1 MPPEDLTSSSP
12 ASPQDDSSLL
22 TSPVPPPEQ
31 APVFADR
38 IALDQTL
45 QQPSMADR
53 IAVDEEENKRQRLEN
68 ERKRMKEVDLLSKI
82 LPDTKSQT
90 KEMAG
95 IQTQANALIDPKLYT
110 DMTVNWRATAAL
122 MGKPLD
128 ELDATQYGDYKAQIA
143 VKLNKPAPKSE
154 SEYRSMLSEYFVRE
168 KDKDTALNELYGN
181 VVLKAFQDTG
191 MGKNRAMVGLPTE
204 YVKQWE
210 EQHKDLIGGDAG
222 FHAQANRVY
231 NQTLKDIESIRG
243 KGAETFSALMD
254 FTQGKADDER
264 IAQVAEH
271 LSSSTP
277 EERQK
282 VYNYIGLAA
291 EAGHIDR
298 AGIEQF
304 AINMGQSFS
313 RGFDF
318 IPQGTL
324 QGQEDAFREMRDT
337 LATGKVWLRKAEG
350 TPTLNDVYRP
360 SQGAVGSAIN
370 IDLTGREATPEE
382 VATLKA
388 QAEGG
393 LKTFGVI
400 RELRNAAKSSVDP
413 IRPVFE
419 DSAIERGAYGLAGSL
434 GIMVPVAI
442 NPAIGM
448 LAYQA
453 QEYDRIMLENP
464 EIDPTFAKGL
474 SLVEGAGNA
483 ALDRL
488 QLGAINGKL
497 PVFGGLL
504 NGIKNNGIRRVLTT
518 VGVEILEQNLQ
529 EGAQDLIAPLTET
542 MAAALREDMPDKDF
556 GALMKEYAGSRAET
570 FFAVLPLA
578 LIGGGI
584 GTYRDL
590 KNPAMQLADKQLA
603 MAGFG
608 PAQRDYINQASSM
621 EEKATRIEQEWSKR
635 TEQDITAGKEQLA
648 ASIAEARSQ
657 KAGDTVEVNTKADGT
672 NEWIVRDP
680 AGKEVARVASEGEAV
695 TIIAD
700 RGEAEI
706 KSQANVVAD
715 LLDSDWRK
723 DKLPNFEAQF
733 GGEVTPEQLLKD
745 AEAKGDTK
753 LVEAIKASIE
763 AHGNDP
769 TELAKLRVLGESR
782 ITPYAEGQYKAF
794 VKLNEGATAQDA
806 FEEIVHNIFDIDIA
820 EGRITKEQARAW
832 VSQTTAAGVAK
843 YKFGTDAEVRE
854 SMAQI
859 AQDFARNKIDQTN
872 LPSSF
877 VAFLKKLYT
886 EFVEFMRRA
895 KLLDQ
900 AFAEGKID
908 AEFERYLS
916 EKIGLSDATMIER
929 EVNRIEGEQGG
940 GQQLDLFLDSRA
952 TPEAGADVRTVG
964 DTKIVGPTSFAIR
977 AYHGTP
983 HEVDR
988 FSTEKIGTGE
998 GAAAFGYGL
1007 YFAQNQQVARI
1018 YQEQLRPLTEVRNLT
1033 VGGIEI
1039 YKDGNPVDY
1048 SPYQYTRTPKPEDYA
1063 RASLQED
1070 LLINEHE
1077 LRSAFD
1083 SKGIQGAK
1091 EAMEAVIKDRLE
1103 MAREEDPEKAPFY
1116 ETALKRL
1123 QDDHNTHVD
1132 FEKGKSNLYRVEID
1146 AEEDH
1151 LLLWDKSI
1159 NDQPD
1164 AVKEIVRGILKEKG
1178 YLRAND
1184 NGPRVLKSAFDAY
1197 KMAEGAAFRDGDGSG
1212 IYEMIAS
1219 NLIEKSG
1226 SARGSDYAAEKMAS
1240 DLLDKNGIRGI
1251 KYLDAG
1257 SRGTS
1262 KRTHNFVIFDGK
1274 HIQITEK
1281 NGQPVSVEDVP
1292 VDGDTSF
1299 SIRARDEAY
1308 DAAVKSGDE
1317 AEQQR
1322 LVNEAA
1328 KEAGYTPVFRKGS
1341 VTKKGEG
1348 GFHFGSELQA
1358 SSVESKEPT
1367 KRYYIYA
1374 KNPIRLVDY
1383 SDWTDDGLTSQ
1394 GYSLEASTPIVY
1406 LNRHE
1411 GLGDRGAVD
1420 ADGYPL
1426 LPDEQ
1431 DALTDEEFL
1440 QLNTIATDSFI
1451 IRDPSQIKSADPITR
1466 DAEGNVIPLSQRF
1479 NPESNDIRFSIRKNL
1494 QAQSKSLGLAASGT
1508 NADMSEAIRII
1519 STDPKQWTKEDLDRI
1534 APELSIHQDFKE
1546 GAGKDPER
1554 VTSIMRDGLKSGMVD
1569 SVYNW
1574 TKDQFTYAK
1583 GRLEGGDA
1591 YIFLSGKLK
1600 YLSKDNPRLAEGN
1613 IPLMH
1618 IQPKAGEDLLE
1629 AINRTGKLNNLAT
1642 SFSIQSQEQI
1652 DRVNKAV
1659 ADTTQ
1664 FAEGRMALYER
1675 AKERFKAVL
1684 AENKDILDALK
1695 EGGAAPEKIRRQKL
1709 IQGIAE
1715 LEVILRQLPAEV
1727 RGKVGGFSQ
1736 VASIDPVSVMKNG
1749 EVVATSKNEKGAI
1762 VAAWLQEGL
1771 SIGKANQKT
1780 SLPDGY
1786 TIEGKEDD
1794 QMHDRALAD
1803 FFKKRLQIIDKE
1815 LEKYLAKEYLEKIE
1829 TTLQNAKPRKGDSGV
1844 KKSTLGAVV
1853 QEFADKAY
1861 EASLL
1866 DNDATVERLES
1877 LEKQIAKADD
1887 PKKEADLVEAWAIT
1901 NTFGALA
1908 EQSSSRLKAALDYL
1922 KKELAGGRAAR
1933 RAAEQ
1938 ARIDDI
1944 REKQGVISDAL
1955 PGWTDAGLNKVNSP
1969 GWWEE
1974 TKDLARQ
1981 MVWSH
1986 ASYEQILRRILP
1998 PEAQGIV
2005 EEWSDRIRR
2014 ANGKTEAAAL
2024 KNWQN
2029 LIQAI
2034 QSGFGGKGFM
2044 KTADALSELG
2054 EKREGKVSKLEGRQ
2068 VELETIP
2075 IDKAEQLVRGEM
2087 NRGEY
2092 TKADIKQMEDALIA
2106 MPIESRRKHISI
2118 YRVIEEGR
2126 TESIPM
2132 TLDEMIFTTM
2142 AWEQADVRVKMENS
2156 GWTQESYDQMVKE
2169 IASSKVA
2176 TAVRDYLKDFYR
2188 NSTKKINPVYSRM
2201 FGMGLPDN
2209 PDYAPTTYESRKA
2222 SGEMSVDGSAVQ
2234 NTTTPGFAKARVTH
2248 NEAFKITP
2256 ATQIYQQRSS
2266 EQAQWVAFAELHR
2279 EMNAVLNG
2287 KNVRLSMKQENG
2299 KRLSELMSQVLDN
2312 IAKGGGVNTDAAYMK
2327 KWLGAATAGTA
2338 VASMSYNLK
2347 TIFNQFDAV
2356 TRFLYAMP
2364 LKDVMRAISN
2374 PQKVLE
2380 SVPKSWNSET
2390 VQNRVLQGSNPAAR
2404 FALKQAGMT
2413 PGKFLSAW
2421 YGVGATGL
2429 QPMQYGDGGLTTL
2442 SSAIVYSDAH
2452 AKALKAGLSE
2462 KDAEARALDAMDAAI
2477 WRFSQ
2482 PVMFSAKSPVENNSH
2497 AAMKLL
2503 YMFASD
2509 ARLKTGILI
2518 DAVQSIKD
2526 GKGSKADHLRRIG
2539 VVFLGAMLAQT
2550 VSNIYRDIFSDD
2562 DDDEIWTAGGYAKAA
2577 MLAPFQ
2583 GFFLLGTAIDVA
2595 ASSLTGQRAYTNSS
2609 NPLVTAGINAINAA
2623 KHSSDILQTDDME
2636 AFFKELGRI
2645 ARAISLTPVTAVP
2658 AAVLNPVKPIVGAKK
2673 NMDTGD

>member
-1 MPPEDLTSSSP
+1 
-12 ASPQDDSSLL
+12 
-22 TSPVPPPEQ
+22 
-31 APVFADR
+31 
-38 IALDQTL
+38 
-45 QQPSMADR
+45 MADR

-154 SEYRSMLSEYFVRE
+154 SEYRSMLSEYFVKE
-168 KDKDTALNELYGN
+168 KGKDTALNELYGN

-282 VYNYIGLAA
+282 VYSYIGLAA

-324 QGQEDAFREMRDT
+324 QLQEDAFREMRDT
-337 LATGKVWLRKAEG
+337 LATGKVWLRRREG
-350 TPTLNDVYRP
+350 TPTLNDVFRP
-360 SQGAVGSAIN
+360 SQAVVGSAIN
-370 IDLTGREATPEE
+370 IDMTGREATPEE

-388 QAEGG
+388 EAEKD

-464 EIDPTFAKGL
+464 DIDSTFAKGL

-556 GALMKEYAGSRAET
+556 GELMKDYVGSRAET

-578 LIGGGI
+578 LLGGGI

-608 PAQRDYINQASSM
+608 PAQRDYINQASSL
-621 EEKATRIEQEWSKR
+621 EEKATRVEQEWSKR
-635 TEQDITAGKEQLA
+635 TEQDIAAGKEQLA

-672 NEWIVRDP
+672 SEWIVRDP
-680 AGKEVARVASEGEAV
+680 AGKEVARVASEDEAV

-745 AEAKGDTK
+745 AEAKGDKK
-753 LVEAIKASIE
+753 LVESIKASIE

-769 TELAKLRVLGESR
+769 AELSKLRILGESWV
-782 ITPYAEGQYKAF
+782 TPYAEGQYKAF
-794 VKLNEGATAQDA
+794 VKLNEGSTAQDA

-820 EGRITKEQARAW
+820 EGRITKEQAREW
-832 VSQTTAAGVAK
+832 VSQTAAAGVAG

-940 GQQLDLFLDSRA
+940 GQQLDLFQDSRA

-998 GAAAFGYGL
+998 GAQVYGWGL
-1007 YFAQNQQVARI
+1007 YFAQNRNVAQNYKERLTNGTLILDGVSAMENRTKTGNLIWGHASEYFASGYKTKETLLGKLNNARKFEKDGGNKYFPDSDYIQVIDALENTIELSLRDEGNL
-1018 YQEQLRPLTEVRNLT
+1018 YTVELDAEDHELLDWDKPLSEQSEEVRKALES
-1033 VGGIEI
+1033 I
-1039 YKDGNPVDY
+1039 
-1048 SPYQYTRTPKPEDYA
+1048 
-1063 RASLQED
+1063 
-1070 LLINEHE
+1070 
-1077 LRSAFD
+1077 
-1083 SKGIQGAK
+1083 
-1091 EAMEAVIKDRLE
+1091 IKDRTATEIADSYLKE
-1103 MAREEDPEKAPFY
+1103 ATAQGATIYQLVAGSFGEREGKNDIAQASEAMASLGIKGIRYLDQGSRWKNIIPIKQSDGY
-1116 ETALKRL
+1116 HALIQL
-1123 QDDHNTHVD
+1123 QDGT
-1132 FEKGKSNLYRVEID
+1132 
-1146 AEEDH
+1146 
-1151 LLLWDKSI
+1151 
-1159 NDQPD
+1159 
-1164 AVKEIVRGILKEKG
+1164 
-1178 YLRAND
+1178 
-1184 NGPRVLKSAFDAY
+1184 
-1197 KMAEGAAFRDGDGSG
+1197 
-1212 IYEMIAS
+1212 
-1219 NLIEKSG
+1219 EKSVG
-1226 SARGSDYAAEKMAS
+1226 PFQTADEASEAARNNQG
-1240 DLLDKNGIRGI
+1240 
-1251 KYLDAG
+1251 
-1257 SRGTS
+1257 
-1262 KRTHNFVIFDGK
+1262 THNFVIFDGK

-1308 DAAVKSGDE
+1308 DAAVKAGDE

-1322 LVNEAA
+1322 LVDEAA
-1328 KEAGYTPVFRKGS
+1328 KEAGYEVGPVYHGTPTGGFDVFREQPTYFAGEKADADIYQSSTASSIRVTGTPDGTPE
-1341 VTKKGEG
+1341 TKKVFLKADNVFDTRKPKDRKRFEKEFLGKSGEEWGSNGTPIGDRGLPDWTDGRDLVDWIQEEGLSYDALALDEG
-1348 GFHFGSELQA
+1348 GFPQSDGTVRVKGA
-1358 SSVESKEPT
+1358 SVVVWKP
-1367 KRYYIYA
+1367 
-1374 KNPIRLVDY
+1374 
-1383 SDWTDDGLTSQ
+1383 
-1394 GYSLEASTPIVY
+1394 
-1406 LNRHE
+1406 H
-1411 GLGDRGAVD
+1411 
-1420 ADGYPL
+1420 
-1426 LPDEQ
+1426 
-1431 DALTDEEFL
+1431 
-1440 QLNTIATDSFI
+1440 
-1451 IRDPSQIKSADPITR
+1451 QIKSADPITR
-1466 DAEGNVIPLSQRF
+1466 NEAGNVIPLSQRF
-1479 NPESNDIRFSIRKNL
+1479 NSESNDIRFSIREVDE
-1494 QAQSKSLGLAASGT
+1494 AQSSAEKS
-1508 NADMSEAIRII
+1508 N
-1519 STDPKQWTKEDLDRI
+1519 DLDAGQRLADAVAKVGGYEVKAAHGSSVRFNKFSHEFGGYATDANSAKGAFFFSDGERTPRAYAVFAAEEGPI
-1534 APELSIHQDFKE
+1534 KELMRKADQAEAKGDWDAYDKFIQQAEEMSVGE
-1546 GAGKDPER
+1546 MGADATRKRRENA
-1554 VTSIMRDGLKSGMVD
+1554 
-1569 SVYNW
+1569 SVYNVYLKGKFLEMDAEGM
-1574 TKDQFTYAK
+1574 TPAELSQAKQFEEFDGSITAALKDAKAKGYDGVVIRNLDDAPNLTEVSTHYAVFDPSNIKLSDPFTYDDN
-1583 GRLEGGDA
+1583 GEL
-1591 YIFLSGKLK
+1591 IP
-1600 YLSKDNPRLAEGN
+1600 LSKRFDQTN
-1613 IPLMH
+1613 
-1618 IQPKAGEDLLE
+1618 ED
-1629 AINRTGKLNNLAT
+1629 IR
-1642 SFSIQSQEQI
+1642 FSIQSQAQI

-1695 EGGAAPEKIRRQKL
+1695 EGGTAPEKIRRAKL

-1727 RGKVGGFSQ
+1727 RGKVGGFG
-1736 VASIDPVSVMKNG
+1736 VLARGGTGDTFLANFFRDRVRMID
-1749 EVVATSKNEKGAI
+1749 E
-1762 VAAWLQEGL
+1762 Q
-1771 SIGKANQKT
+1771 
-1780 SLPDGY
+1780 
-1786 TIEGKEDD
+1786 
-1794 QMHDRALAD
+1794 
-1803 FFKKRLQIIDKE
+1803 
-1815 LEKYLAKEYLEKIE
+1815 LEKYLSNEYDEELYRIFER
-1829 TTLQNAKPRKGDSGV
+1829 AKPKKDKPGEKPKGIGADIQDLFAKVKEAQRWSAEEINAHLAAIDSRID
-1844 KKSTLGAVV
+1844 SEDLSPS
-1853 QEFADKAY
+1853 D
-1861 EASLL
+1861 EA
-1866 DNDATVERLES
+1866 RL
-1877 LEKQIAKADD
+1877 IR
-1887 PKKEADLVEAWAIT
+1887 EADLIGLVGGWRNKDSNAKAHAIATLKETWAKGYYNFILKKTQEKEQREADRMEAIAAT
-1901 NTFGALA
+1901 GKEGVLAERQEADKKENGWKGKFKKGYFNLIGWDQFVSVLFGEKSDIATRLANGERNANSQKEDATQSKMDEISKFFAGLAGKDKLKGEQLRWKMAQKSLKPFEGTRWSNLEFSEMEAVAATMLWMQEDGKRHMIGKLDDGGKPISAWNYTQEFVDLLEANLSKEAKALRDFLLKKYDTEYDSINKVYKALNGINLPKIANYSPVTVAPVNAPAGTAIDPVTGGVMAARGTSPGALRTRGQAIA
-1908 EQSSSRLKAALDYL
+1908 EPKFQDALQTYIAHTKQMEHWKAYAPFMAEANGILRNRDVQNAIEA
-1922 KKELAGGRAAR
+1922 KGGKEAKAVLNTWTDLFSQGGVRSAEAQLGLSKDISEAGGRAAR
-1933 RAAEQ
+1933 VALVGRIGTIIIQSTQLGAA
-1938 ARIDDI
+1938 
-1944 REKQGVISDAL
+1944 
-1955 PGWTDAGLNKVNSP
+1955 
-1969 GWWEE
+1969 
-1974 TKDLARQ
+1974 LAE
-1981 MVWSH
+1981 MPTG
-1986 ASYEQILRRILP
+1986 AYILRMSKLLSGNLGWKAAFESDYIQRRLNEMP
-1998 PEAQGIV
+1998 PIV
-2005 EEWSDRIRR
+2005 RQAVEGLKSDRPNVVKSAVEKLGR
-2014 ANGKTEAAAL
+2014 
-2024 KNWQN
+2024 
-2029 LIQAI
+2029 LI
-2034 QSGFGGKGFM
+2034 SG
-2044 KTADALSELG
+2044 ADALFTAGTYAITYDYHL
-2054 EKREGKVSKLEGRQ
+2054 KQ
-2068 VELETIP
+2068 
-2075 IDKAEQLVRGEM
+2075 A
-2087 NRGEY
+2087 
-2092 TKADIKQMEDALIA
+2092 KQMGIPSPEAYAKGVAERAVDKLAQPTRMGA
-2106 MPIESRRKHISI
+2106 RS
-2118 YRVIEEGR
+2118 VIENTSTGLIR
-2126 TESIPM
+2126 N
-2132 TLDEMIFTTM
+2132 FW
-2142 AWEQADVRVKMENS
+2142 AF
-2156 GWTQESYDQMVKE
+2156 
-2169 IASSKVA
+2169 AS
-2176 TAVRDYLKDFYR
+2176 
-2188 NSTKKINPVYSRM
+2188 
-2201 FGMGLPDN
+2201 
-2209 PDYAPTTYESRKA
+2209 ESRKNLGLA
-2222 SGEMSVDGSAVQ
+2222 AYAINVQ
-2234 NTTTPGFAKARVTH
+2234 DPARIGRTLV
-2248 NEAFKITP
+2248 
-2256 ATQIYQQRSS
+2256 SL
-2266 EQAQWVAFAELHR
+2266 V
-2279 EMNAVLNG
+2279 VLNSLLG
-2287 KNVRLSMKQENG
+2287 NVIRN
-2299 KRLSELMSQVLDN
+2299 
-2312 IAKGGGVNTDAAYMK
+2312 
-2327 KWLGAATAGTA
+2327 
-2338 VASMSYNLK
+2338 
-2347 TIFNQFDAV
+2347 
-2356 TRFLYAMP
+2356 
-2364 LKDVMRAISN
+2364 
-2374 PQKVLE
+2374 
-2380 SVPKSWNSET
+2380 
-2390 VQNRVLQGSNPAAR
+2390 
-2404 FALKQAGMT
+2404 
-2413 PGKFLSAW
+2413 AW
-2421 YGVGATGL
+2421 
-2429 QPMQYGDGGLTTL
+2429 
-2442 SSAIVYSDAH
+2442 
-2452 AKALKAGLSE
+2452 
-2462 KDAEARALDAMDAAI
+2462 
-2477 WRFSQ
+2477 
-2482 PVMFSAKSPVENNSH
+2482 
-2497 AAMKLL
+2497 
-2503 YMFASD
+2503 SD
-2509 ARLKTGILI
+2509 AR
-2518 DAVQSIKD
+2518 
-2526 GKGSKADHLRRIG
+2526 
-2539 VVFLGAMLAQT
+2539 
-2550 VSNIYRDIFSDD
+2550 DD
-2562 DDDEIWTAGGYAKAA
+2562 DDDEWFDEKHWGLKR
-2577 MLAPFQ
+2577 MLASTMVDSIQVRGIPV
-2583 GFFLLGTAIDVA
+2583 LGD
-2595 ASSLTGQRAYTNSS
+2595 
-2609 NPLVTAGINAINAA
+2609 
-2623 KHSSDILQTDDME
+2623 
-2636 AFFKELGRI
+2636 
-2645 ARAISLTPVTAVP
+2645 AISTGFYDAVNQYHQTGSLINFGGFIRAMKHIP
-2658 AAVLNPVKPIVGAKK
+2658 KYAEGDADWEMTFKDIDGILSVGGLFNESIAAVASLSHLATDAFGVSKNAKK
-2673 NMDTGD
+2673 AVTGD

>member
-1 MPPEDLTSSSP
+1 
-12 ASPQDDSSLL
+12 
-22 TSPVPPPEQ
+22 
-31 APVFADR
+31 
-38 IALDQTL
+38 
-45 QQPSMADR
+45 MADR

-154 SEYRSMLSEYFVRE
+154 SEYRSMLSEYFVKE

-243 KGAETFSALMD
+243 RGAETFSALMD

-282 VYNYIGLAA
+282 VYSYIGLAA

-542 MAAALREDMPDKDF
+542 LTAALREDMPDKDF
-556 GALMKEYAGSRAET
+556 GELMKDYVGSRAET

-608 PAQRDYINQASSM
+608 PAQRDYINQASSL

-648 ASIAEARSQ
+648 ASIAEARAKQ
-657 KAGDTVEVNTKADGT
+657 GGDTVEVNTKADGS

-680 AGKEVARVASEGEAV
+680 AGKEVARVASEDEAV

-733 GGEVTPEQLLKD
+733 GGEVTVEQLLKD

-753 LVEAIKASIE
+753 LVESIKASIE

-769 TELAKLRVLGESR
+769 AELSKLRILGESWV
-782 ITPYAEGQYKAF
+782 TPYAEGQYKAF

-806 FEEIVHNIFDIDIA
+806 FEEIAHGVFDIDIA

-832 VSQTTAAGVAK
+832 VSQTAAAGVAG

-908 AEFERYLS
+908 AEFERYLMG
-916 EKIGLSDATMIER
+916 KIGLSDASMIER
-929 EVNRIEGEQGG
+929 EVSRIEGEQGG
-940 GQQLDLFLDSRA
+940 FSIKA
-952 TPEAGADVRTVG
+952 TDPDVVEKSD
-964 DTKIVGPTSFAIR
+964 DTTEP
-977 AYHGTP
+977 GTP
-983 HEVDR
+983 APDAKIEDLPLEDG
-988 FSTEKIGTGE
+988 EKIPWT
-998 GAAAFGYGL
+998 
-1007 YFAQNQQVARI
+1007 
-1018 YQEQLRPLTEVRNLT
+1018 
-1033 VGGIEI
+1033 
-1039 YKDGNPVDY
+1039 
-1048 SPYQYTRTPKPEDYA
+1048 
-1063 RASLQED
+1063 
-1070 LLINEHE
+1070 
-1077 LRSAFD
+1077 
-1083 SKGIQGAK
+1083 
-1091 EAMEAVIKDRLE
+1091 
-1103 MAREEDPEKAPFY
+1103 
-1116 ETALKRL
+1116 
-1123 QDDHNTHVD
+1123 
-1132 FEKGKSNLYRVEID
+1132 
-1146 AEEDH
+1146 
-1151 LLLWDKSI
+1151 
-1159 NDQPD
+1159 
-1164 AVKEIVRGILKEKG
+1164 
-1178 YLRAND
+1178 
-1184 NGPRVLKSAFDAY
+1184 
-1197 KMAEGAAFRDGDGSG
+1197 
-1212 IYEMIAS
+1212 
-1219 NLIEKSG
+1219 
-1226 SARGSDYAAEKMAS
+1226 
-1240 DLLDKNGIRGI
+1240 
-1251 KYLDAG
+1251 
-1257 SRGTS
+1257 
-1262 KRTHNFVIFDGK
+1262 
-1274 HIQITEK
+1274 
-1281 NGQPVSVEDVP
+1281 
-1292 VDGDTSF
+1292 DTSF

-1308 DAAVKSGDE
+1308 DAAVKAGDE

-1322 LVNEAA
+1322 LVDEAA

-1466 DAEGNVIPLSQRF
+1466 DDAGNVIPLSQRF
-1479 NPESNDIRFSIRKNL
+1479 NPESNDIRFSI
-1494 QAQSKSLGLAASGT
+1494 
-1508 NADMSEAIRII
+1508 
-1519 STDPKQWTKEDLDRI
+1519 
-1534 APELSIHQDFKE
+1534 
-1546 GAGKDPER
+1546 
-1554 VTSIMRDGLKSGMVD
+1554 
-1569 SVYNW
+1569 
-1574 TKDQFTYAK
+1574 
-1583 GRLEGGDA
+1583 
-1591 YIFLSGKLK
+1591 
-1600 YLSKDNPRLAEGN
+1600 
-1613 IPLMH
+1613 
-1618 IQPKAGEDLLE
+1618 
-1629 AINRTGKLNNLAT
+1629 
-1642 SFSIQSQEQI
+1642 QSQAQI

-1664 FAEGRMALYER
+1664 FDEGRMALYER

-1695 EGGAAPEKIRRQKL
+1695 EGGAAPEKIRRAKL

-1727 RGKVGGFSQ
+1727 RGKVGGFG
-1736 VASIDPVSVMKNG
+1736 VLARGGTGDTFLANFFRDRVRMID
-1749 EVVATSKNEKGAI
+1749 E
-1762 VAAWLQEGL
+1762 Q
-1771 SIGKANQKT
+1771 
-1780 SLPDGY
+1780 
-1786 TIEGKEDD
+1786 
-1794 QMHDRALAD
+1794 
-1803 FFKKRLQIIDKE
+1803 
-1815 LEKYLAKEYLEKIE
+1815 LEKYLSNEYDEELYRIFER
-1829 TTLQNAKPRKGDSGV
+1829 AKPKKDKPGEKPKGIGADIQDLFAKVKEAQRWSAEEINAHLAAIDSRID
-1844 KKSTLGAVV
+1844 SEDLSPS
-1853 QEFADKAY
+1853 D
-1861 EASLL
+1861 EA
-1866 DNDATVERLES
+1866 RL
-1877 LEKQIAKADD
+1877 IR
-1887 PKKEADLVEAWAIT
+1887 EADLIGLVGGWRNKDSNAKAHAIATLKETWAKGYYNFILKKTQEKEQREADRMEAIAAT
-1901 NTFGALA
+1901 GKVGVLSERQEADKKENGWKGKFKKGYFNLIGWDQFVSVLFGEKSDIATRLANGERNANSQKEDATQAKMDEISKFFAGLAGKDKLKGEQLRWKMAQKSLKPFEGTRWSNLEFSEMEAVAATMLWMQEDGKRHMIGKLDDGGKPISAWNYTQEFVDLLEANLSKEAKALRDFLLKKYDTEYDSINKVYKALNGINLPKIANYSPVTVAPVNAPAGTAIDPVTGGVMAARGTSPGALRTRGQAIA
-1908 EQSSSRLKAALDYL
+1908 EPKFQDALQTYIAHTKQMEHWKAYAPFMAEANGILRNRDVQNAIEA
-1922 KKELAGGRAAR
+1922 KGGKEAKAVLNTWTDLFSQGGVRSAEAQLGLSKDISEAGGRAAR
-1933 RAAEQ
+1933 VALVGRIGTIIIQSTQLGAA
-1938 ARIDDI
+1938 
-1944 REKQGVISDAL
+1944 
-1955 PGWTDAGLNKVNSP
+1955 
-1969 GWWEE
+1969 
-1974 TKDLARQ
+1974 LAE
-1981 MVWSH
+1981 MPTG
-1986 ASYEQILRRILP
+1986 AYILRMSKLLSGNLGWKAAFESDYIQRRLNEMPPIVRQAVEGLKSDRP
-1998 PEAQGIV
+1998 NVVKSAVEKLGRLISGADAIFTAGTYAITYDYHLKQAKQMGIPSPEAYAKSV
-2005 EEWSDRIRR
+2005 AER
-2014 ANGKTEAAAL
+2014 AV
-2024 KNWQN
+2024 
-2029 LIQAI
+2029 
-2034 QSGFGGKGFM
+2034 
-2044 KTADALSELG
+2044 D
-2054 EKREGKVSKLEGRQ
+2054 KLAQPTRMGAR
-2068 VELETIP
+2068 
-2075 IDKAEQLVRGEM
+2075 
-2087 NRGEY
+2087 
-2092 TKADIKQMEDALIA
+2092 
-2106 MPIESRRKHISI
+2106 S
-2118 YRVIEEGR
+2118 VIENTSTGLIR
-2126 TESIPM
+2126 N
-2132 TLDEMIFTTM
+2132 FW
-2142 AWEQADVRVKMENS
+2142 AF
-2156 GWTQESYDQMVKE
+2156 
-2169 IASSKVA
+2169 AS
-2176 TAVRDYLKDFYR
+2176 
-2188 NSTKKINPVYSRM
+2188 
-2201 FGMGLPDN
+2201 
-2209 PDYAPTTYESRKA
+2209 ESRKNLGLA
-2222 SGEMSVDGSAVQ
+2222 AYAINVQ
-2234 NTTTPGFAKARVTH
+2234 DPARIGRTLFSLV
-2248 NEAFKITP
+2248 
-2256 ATQIYQQRSS
+2256 
-2266 EQAQWVAFAELHR
+2266 
-2279 EMNAVLNG
+2279 VLNSLLG
-2287 KNVRLSMKQENG
+2287 NVIRN
-2299 KRLSELMSQVLDN
+2299 
-2312 IAKGGGVNTDAAYMK
+2312 
-2327 KWLGAATAGTA
+2327 
-2338 VASMSYNLK
+2338 
-2347 TIFNQFDAV
+2347 
-2356 TRFLYAMP
+2356 
-2364 LKDVMRAISN
+2364 
-2374 PQKVLE
+2374 
-2380 SVPKSWNSET
+2380 
-2390 VQNRVLQGSNPAAR
+2390 
-2404 FALKQAGMT
+2404 
-2413 PGKFLSAW
+2413 AW
-2421 YGVGATGL
+2421 
-2429 QPMQYGDGGLTTL
+2429 
-2442 SSAIVYSDAH
+2442 
-2452 AKALKAGLSE
+2452 
-2462 KDAEARALDAMDAAI
+2462 
-2477 WRFSQ
+2477 
-2482 PVMFSAKSPVENNSH
+2482 
-2497 AAMKLL
+2497 
-2503 YMFASD
+2503 SD
-2509 ARLKTGILI
+2509 AR
-2518 DAVQSIKD
+2518 
-2526 GKGSKADHLRRIG
+2526 
-2539 VVFLGAMLAQT
+2539 
-2550 VSNIYRDIFSDD
+2550 DD
-2562 DDDEIWTAGGYAKAA
+2562 DDDEWFDEKHWGLKRMLTSTAVDSLQVRGIPVLGDAISSGFYDAVNQYHQTGSLINFGGFIRAMKHIPKYVEGDADWEMTFKDIDGILSVGGLFNESIAA
-2577 MLAPFQ
+2577 
-2583 GFFLLGTAIDVA
+2583 A
-2595 ASSLTGQRAYTNSS
+2595 ASLSHLAN
-2609 NPLVTAGINAINAA
+2609 
-2623 KHSSDILQTDDME
+2623 D
-2636 AFFKELGRI
+2636 AFGVSK
-2645 ARAISLTPVTAVP
+2645 
-2658 AAVLNPVKPIVGAKK
+2658 NAKK
-2673 NMDTGD
+2673 AVTGD

>member
-1 MPPEDLTSSSP
+1 
-12 ASPQDDSSLL
+12 
-22 TSPVPPPEQ
+22 
-31 APVFADR
+31 
-38 IALDQTL
+38 
-45 QQPSMADR
+45 
-53 IAVDEEENKRQRLEN
+53 
-68 ERKRMKEVDLLSKI
+68 
-82 LPDTKSQT
+82 
-90 KEMAG
+90 
-95 IQTQANALIDPKLYT
+95 
-110 DMTVNWRATAAL
+110 
-122 MGKPLD
+122 
-128 ELDATQYGDYKAQIA
+128 
-143 VKLNKPAPKSE
+143 
-154 SEYRSMLSEYFVRE
+154 
-168 KDKDTALNELYGN
+168 
-181 VVLKAFQDTG
+181 
-191 MGKNRAMVGLPTE
+191 
-204 YVKQWE
+204 
-210 EQHKDLIGGDAG
+210 
-222 FHAQANRVY
+222 
-231 NQTLKDIESIRG
+231 
-243 KGAETFSALMD
+243 
-254 FTQGKADDER
+254 
-264 IAQVAEH
+264 
-271 LSSSTP
+271 
-277 EERQK
+277 
-282 VYNYIGLAA
+282 
-291 EAGHIDR
+291 
-298 AGIEQF
+298 
-304 AINMGQSFS
+304 
-313 RGFDF
+313 
-318 IPQGTL
+318 
-324 QGQEDAFREMRDT
+324 
-337 LATGKVWLRKAEG
+337 
-350 TPTLNDVYRP
+350 
-360 SQGAVGSAIN
+360 
-370 IDLTGREATPEE
+370 
-382 VATLKA
+382 
-388 QAEGG
+388 
-393 LKTFGVI
+393 
-400 RELRNAAKSSVDP
+400 
-413 IRPVFE
+413 
-419 DSAIERGAYGLAGSL
+419 
-434 GIMVPVAI
+434 
-442 NPAIGM
+442 
-448 LAYQA
+448 
-453 QEYDRIMLENP
+453 
-464 EIDPTFAKGL
+464 
-474 SLVEGAGNA
+474 
-483 ALDRL
+483 
-488 QLGAINGKL
+488 
-497 PVFGGLL
+497 
-504 NGIKNNGIRRVLTT
+504 
-518 VGVEILEQNLQ
+518 
-529 EGAQDLIAPLTET
+529 
-542 MAAALREDMPDKDF
+542 
-556 GALMKEYAGSRAET
+556 
-570 FFAVLPLA
+570 
-578 LIGGGI
+578 
-584 GTYRDL
+584 
-590 KNPAMQLADKQLA
+590 
-603 MAGFG
+603 
-608 PAQRDYINQASSM
+608 
-621 EEKATRIEQEWSKR
+621 
-635 TEQDITAGKEQLA
+635 
-648 ASIAEARSQ
+648 
-657 KAGDTVEVNTKADGT
+657 
-672 NEWIVRDP
+672 
-680 AGKEVARVASEGEAV
+680 
-695 TIIAD
+695 
-700 RGEAEI
+700 
-706 KSQANVVAD
+706 

-733 GGEVTPEQLLKD
+733 GGEVTPEQMLKD

-753 LVEAIKASIE
+753 LVESIKASIE

-769 TELAKLRVLGESR
+769 AELSKLRILGESWV
-782 ITPYAEGQYKAF
+782 TPYAEGQYKAF
-794 VKLNEGATAQDA
+794 VKLNEGSTAQDA
-806 FEEIVHNIFDIDIA
+806 FEELAHNIFDIDIA

-832 VSQTTAAGVAK
+832 VSQTAAAGVAG
-843 YKFGTDAEVRE
+843 YKFSTDAEVRE

-908 AEFERYLS
+908 AEFERYLMG
-916 EKIGLSDATMIER
+916 KIGLSDATMIER
-929 EVNRIEGEQGG
+929 EVNRIEGE
-940 GQQLDLFLDSRA
+940 
-952 TPEAGADVRTVG
+952 EM
-964 DTKIVGPTSFAIR
+964 
-977 AYHGTP
+977 
-983 HEVDR
+983 
-988 FSTEKIGTGE
+988 EK
-998 GAAAFGYGL
+998 
-1007 YFAQNQQVARI
+1007 
-1018 YQEQLRPLTEVRNLT
+1018 
-1033 VGGIEI
+1033 
-1039 YKDGNPVDY
+1039 
-1048 SPYQYTRTPKPEDYA
+1048 
-1063 RASLQED
+1063 
-1070 LLINEHE
+1070 
-1077 LRSAFD
+1077 
-1083 SKGIQGAK
+1083 
-1091 EAMEAVIKDRLE
+1091 
-1103 MAREEDPEKAPFY
+1103 
-1116 ETALKRL
+1116 
-1123 QDDHNTHVD
+1123 
-1132 FEKGKSNLYRVEID
+1132 
-1146 AEEDH
+1146 
-1151 LLLWDKSI
+1151 
-1159 NDQPD
+1159 
-1164 AVKEIVRGILKEKG
+1164 
-1178 YLRAND
+1178 
-1184 NGPRVLKSAFDAY
+1184 
-1197 KMAEGAAFRDGDGSG
+1197 
-1212 IYEMIAS
+1212 
-1219 NLIEKSG
+1219 
-1226 SARGSDYAAEKMAS
+1226 
-1240 DLLDKNGIRGI
+1240 
-1251 KYLDAG
+1251 
-1257 SRGTS
+1257 
-1262 KRTHNFVIFDGK
+1262 
-1274 HIQITEK
+1274 
-1281 NGQPVSVEDVP
+1281 
-1292 VDGDTSF
+1292 SF
-1299 SIRARDEAY
+1299 SIRSRDEEALSGIKNQDDWLKKVSEGTTHHDSMYRAGSPRTKHPFMARSMMDLDSLASGIEGDTQAYHGVFFKNPLVVKSKTEASQKLLGEDILKGVRAKVGEVSDNSKKILEADDRIGDAAEKAGY
-1308 DAAVKSGDE
+1308 DA
-1317 AEQQR
+1317 
-1322 LVNEAA
+1322 
-1328 KEAGYTPVFRKGS
+1328 
-1341 VTKKGEG
+1341 
-1348 GFHFGSELQA
+1348 
-1358 SSVESKEPT
+1358 
-1367 KRYYIYA
+1367 
-1374 KNPIRLVDY
+1374 
-1383 SDWTDDGLTSQ
+1383 
-1394 GYSLEASTPIVY
+1394 IVY
-1406 LNRHE
+1406 
-1411 GLGDRGAVD
+1411 
-1420 ADGYPL
+1420 P
-1426 LPDEQ
+1426 
-1431 DALTDEEFL
+1431 
-1440 QLNTIATDSFI
+1440 
-1451 IRDPSQIKSADPITR
+1451 
-1466 DAEGNVIPLSQRF
+1466 
-1479 NPESNDIRFSIRKNL
+1479 NDIQIIDKSIL
-1494 QAQSKSLGLAASGT
+1494 PT
-1508 NADMSEAIRII
+1508 
-1519 STDPKQWTKEDLDRI
+1519 
-1534 APELSIHQDFKE
+1534 
-1546 GAGKDPER
+1546 PER
-1554 VTSIMRDGLKSGMVD
+1554 VD
-1569 SVYNW
+1569 YNEESFPINLD
-1574 TKDQFTYAK
+1574 TGEEIYYGIGYD
-1583 GRLEGGDA
+1583 RILERV
-1591 YIFLSGKLK
+1591 KL
-1600 YLSKDNPRLAEGN
+1600 GN
-1613 IPLMH
+1613 
-1618 IQPKAGEDLLE
+1618 
-1629 AINRTGKLNNLAT
+1629 T
-1642 SFSIQSQEQI
+1642 SFSIQSQDQI

-1695 EGGAAPEKIRRQKL
+1695 EGGAAPEKIRRAKL

-1786 TIEGKEDD
+1786 TMQGKEDD

-2312 IAKGGGVNTDAAYMK
+2312 IAKGGGINTDAAYMK

-2452 AKALKAGLSE
+2452 AKALKAGLSG

>member
-12 ASPQDDSSLL
+12 TAPQDDSSLL

-45 QQPSMADR
+45 EQPSMADR

-154 SEYRSMLSEYFVRE
+154 SEYRSMLSEYFVKE

-243 KGAETFSALMD
+243 RGAETFSALMD

-282 VYNYIGLAA
+282 VYSYIGLAA

-542 MAAALREDMPDKDF
+542 LTAALREDMPDKDF
-556 GALMKEYAGSRAET
+556 GELMKDYVGSRAET

-608 PAQRDYINQASSM
+608 PAQRDYINQASSL

-648 ASIAEARSQ
+648 ASIAEARAKQ
-657 KAGDTVEVNTKADGT
+657 GGDTVEVNTKADGS

-680 AGKEVARVASEGEAV
+680 AGKEVARVASEDEAV

-733 GGEVTPEQLLKD
+733 GGEVTVEQLLKD

-753 LVEAIKASIE
+753 LVESIKASIE

-769 TELAKLRVLGESR
+769 AELSKLRILGESWV
-782 ITPYAEGQYKAF
+782 TPYAEGQYKAF

-806 FEEIVHNIFDIDIA
+806 FEEIAHGVFDIDIA

-832 VSQTTAAGVAK
+832 VSQTAAAGVAG

-908 AEFERYLS
+908 AEFERYLMG
-916 EKIGLSDATMIER
+916 KIGLSDASMIER
-929 EVNRIEGEQGG
+929 EVSRIEGEQGG
-940 GQQLDLFLDSRA
+940 FSIKA
-952 TPEAGADVRTVG
+952 TDPDVVEKSD
-964 DTKIVGPTSFAIR
+964 DTTEP
-977 AYHGTP
+977 GTP
-983 HEVDR
+983 APDAKIEDLPLEDG
-988 FSTEKIGTGE
+988 EKIPWT
-998 GAAAFGYGL
+998 
-1007 YFAQNQQVARI
+1007 
-1018 YQEQLRPLTEVRNLT
+1018 
-1033 VGGIEI
+1033 
-1039 YKDGNPVDY
+1039 
-1048 SPYQYTRTPKPEDYA
+1048 
-1063 RASLQED
+1063 
-1070 LLINEHE
+1070 
-1077 LRSAFD
+1077 
-1083 SKGIQGAK
+1083 
-1091 EAMEAVIKDRLE
+1091 
-1103 MAREEDPEKAPFY
+1103 
-1116 ETALKRL
+1116 
-1123 QDDHNTHVD
+1123 
-1132 FEKGKSNLYRVEID
+1132 
-1146 AEEDH
+1146 
-1151 LLLWDKSI
+1151 
-1159 NDQPD
+1159 
-1164 AVKEIVRGILKEKG
+1164 
-1178 YLRAND
+1178 
-1184 NGPRVLKSAFDAY
+1184 
-1197 KMAEGAAFRDGDGSG
+1197 
-1212 IYEMIAS
+1212 
-1219 NLIEKSG
+1219 
-1226 SARGSDYAAEKMAS
+1226 
-1240 DLLDKNGIRGI
+1240 
-1251 KYLDAG
+1251 
-1257 SRGTS
+1257 
-1262 KRTHNFVIFDGK
+1262 
-1274 HIQITEK
+1274 
-1281 NGQPVSVEDVP
+1281 
-1292 VDGDTSF
+1292 DTSF

-1308 DAAVKSGDE
+1308 DAAVKAGDE

-1322 LVNEAA
+1322 LVDEAA

-1466 DAEGNVIPLSQRF
+1466 DDAGNVIPLSQRF
-1479 NPESNDIRFSIRKNL
+1479 NPESNDIRFSI
-1494 QAQSKSLGLAASGT
+1494 
-1508 NADMSEAIRII
+1508 
-1519 STDPKQWTKEDLDRI
+1519 
-1534 APELSIHQDFKE
+1534 
-1546 GAGKDPER
+1546 
-1554 VTSIMRDGLKSGMVD
+1554 
-1569 SVYNW
+1569 
-1574 TKDQFTYAK
+1574 
-1583 GRLEGGDA
+1583 
-1591 YIFLSGKLK
+1591 
-1600 YLSKDNPRLAEGN
+1600 
-1613 IPLMH
+1613 
-1618 IQPKAGEDLLE
+1618 
-1629 AINRTGKLNNLAT
+1629 
-1642 SFSIQSQEQI
+1642 QSQAQI

-1664 FAEGRMALYER
+1664 FDEGRMALYER

-1695 EGGAAPEKIRRQKL
+1695 EGGAAPEKIRRAKL

-1727 RGKVGGFSQ
+1727 RGKVGGFG
-1736 VASIDPVSVMKNG
+1736 VLARGGTGDTFLANFFRDRVRMID
-1749 EVVATSKNEKGAI
+1749 E
-1762 VAAWLQEGL
+1762 Q
-1771 SIGKANQKT
+1771 
-1780 SLPDGY
+1780 
-1786 TIEGKEDD
+1786 
-1794 QMHDRALAD
+1794 
-1803 FFKKRLQIIDKE
+1803 
-1815 LEKYLAKEYLEKIE
+1815 LEKYLSNEYDEELYRIFER
-1829 TTLQNAKPRKGDSGV
+1829 AKPKKDKPGEKPKGIGADIQDLFAKVKEAQRWSAEEINAHLAAIDSRID
-1844 KKSTLGAVV
+1844 SEDLSPS
-1853 QEFADKAY
+1853 D
-1861 EASLL
+1861 EA
-1866 DNDATVERLES
+1866 RL
-1877 LEKQIAKADD
+1877 IR
-1887 PKKEADLVEAWAIT
+1887 EADLIGLVGGWRNKDSNAKAHAIATLKETWAKGYYNFILKKTQEKEQREADRMEAIAAT
-1901 NTFGALA
+1901 GKVGVLSERQEADKKENGWKGKFKKGYFNLIGWDQFVSVLFGEKSDIATRLANGERNANSQKEDATQAKMDEISKFFAGLAGKDKLKGEQLRWKMAQKSLKPFEGTRWSNLEFSEMEAVAATMLWMQEDGKRHMIGKLDDGGKPISAWNYTQEFVDLLEANLSKEAKALRDFLLKKYDTEYDSINKVYKALNGINLPKIANYSPVTVAPVNAPAGTAIDPVTGGVMAARGTSPGALRTRGQAIA
-1908 EQSSSRLKAALDYL
+1908 EPKFQDALQTYIAHTKQMEHWKAYAPFMAEANGILRNRDVQNAIEA
-1922 KKELAGGRAAR
+1922 KGGKEAKAVLNTWTDLFSQGGVRSAEAQLGLSKDISEAGGRAAR
-1933 RAAEQ
+1933 VALVGRIGTIIIQSTQLGAA
-1938 ARIDDI
+1938 
-1944 REKQGVISDAL
+1944 
-1955 PGWTDAGLNKVNSP
+1955 
-1969 GWWEE
+1969 
-1974 TKDLARQ
+1974 LAE
-1981 MVWSH
+1981 MPTG
-1986 ASYEQILRRILP
+1986 AYILRMSKLLSGNLGWKAAFESDYIQRRLNEMPPIVRQAVEGLKSDRP
-1998 PEAQGIV
+1998 NVVKSAVEKLGRLISGADAIFTAGTYAITYDYHLKQAKQMGIPSPEAYAKSV
-2005 EEWSDRIRR
+2005 AER
-2014 ANGKTEAAAL
+2014 AV
-2024 KNWQN
+2024 
-2029 LIQAI
+2029 
-2034 QSGFGGKGFM
+2034 
-2044 KTADALSELG
+2044 D
-2054 EKREGKVSKLEGRQ
+2054 KLAQPTRMGAR
-2068 VELETIP
+2068 
-2075 IDKAEQLVRGEM
+2075 
-2087 NRGEY
+2087 
-2092 TKADIKQMEDALIA
+2092 
-2106 MPIESRRKHISI
+2106 S
-2118 YRVIEEGR
+2118 VIENTSTGLIR
-2126 TESIPM
+2126 N
-2132 TLDEMIFTTM
+2132 FW
-2142 AWEQADVRVKMENS
+2142 AF
-2156 GWTQESYDQMVKE
+2156 
-2169 IASSKVA
+2169 AS
-2176 TAVRDYLKDFYR
+2176 
-2188 NSTKKINPVYSRM
+2188 
-2201 FGMGLPDN
+2201 
-2209 PDYAPTTYESRKA
+2209 ESRKNLGLA
-2222 SGEMSVDGSAVQ
+2222 AYAINVQ
-2234 NTTTPGFAKARVTH
+2234 DPARIGRTLFSLV
-2248 NEAFKITP
+2248 
-2256 ATQIYQQRSS
+2256 
-2266 EQAQWVAFAELHR
+2266 
-2279 EMNAVLNG
+2279 VLNSLLG
-2287 KNVRLSMKQENG
+2287 NVIRN
-2299 KRLSELMSQVLDN
+2299 
-2312 IAKGGGVNTDAAYMK
+2312 
-2327 KWLGAATAGTA
+2327 
-2338 VASMSYNLK
+2338 
-2347 TIFNQFDAV
+2347 
-2356 TRFLYAMP
+2356 
-2364 LKDVMRAISN
+2364 
-2374 PQKVLE
+2374 
-2380 SVPKSWNSET
+2380 
-2390 VQNRVLQGSNPAAR
+2390 
-2404 FALKQAGMT
+2404 
-2413 PGKFLSAW
+2413 AW
-2421 YGVGATGL
+2421 
-2429 QPMQYGDGGLTTL
+2429 
-2442 SSAIVYSDAH
+2442 
-2452 AKALKAGLSE
+2452 
-2462 KDAEARALDAMDAAI
+2462 
-2477 WRFSQ
+2477 
-2482 PVMFSAKSPVENNSH
+2482 
-2497 AAMKLL
+2497 
-2503 YMFASD
+2503 SD
-2509 ARLKTGILI
+2509 AR
-2518 DAVQSIKD
+2518 
-2526 GKGSKADHLRRIG
+2526 
-2539 VVFLGAMLAQT
+2539 
-2550 VSNIYRDIFSDD
+2550 DD
-2562 DDDEIWTAGGYAKAA
+2562 DDDEWFDEKHWGLKRMLTSTAVDSLQVRGIPVLGDAISSGFYDAVNQYHQTGSLINFGGFIRAMKHIPKYVEGDADWEMTFKDIDGILSVGGLFNESIAA
-2577 MLAPFQ
+2577 
-2583 GFFLLGTAIDVA
+2583 A
-2595 ASSLTGQRAYTNSS
+2595 ASLSHLAN
-2609 NPLVTAGINAINAA
+2609 
-2623 KHSSDILQTDDME
+2623 D
-2636 AFFKELGRI
+2636 AFGVSK
-2645 ARAISLTPVTAVP
+2645 
-2658 AAVLNPVKPIVGAKK
+2658 NAKK
-2673 NMDTGD
+2673 AVTGD

>member
-1 MPPEDLTSSSP
+1 
-12 ASPQDDSSLL
+12 
-22 TSPVPPPEQ
+22 
-31 APVFADR
+31 
-38 IALDQTL
+38 
-45 QQPSMADR
+45 MADR

-154 SEYRSMLSEYFVRE
+154 SEYRSMLSEYFVKE
-168 KDKDTALNELYGN
+168 KGKDTALNELYGN

-210 EQHKDLIGGDAG
+210 EQHKDFIGGDAG

-243 KGAETFSALMD
+243 RGAETFSALMD

-282 VYNYIGLAA
+282 VYSYIGLAA

-360 SQGAVGSAIN
+360 SQGAVGSAAN

-497 PVFGGLL
+497 HVFGGLL

-542 MAAALREDMPDKDF
+542 LTAALREDMPDKDF
-556 GALMKEYAGSRAET
+556 GELMKDYVGSRAET

-657 KAGDTVEVNTKADGT
+657 KDGDTVEVNTKADGS

-680 AGKEVARVASEGEAV
+680 AGKEVARVASEAEAA

-753 LVEAIKASIE
+753 LVESIKASIE

-769 TELAKLRVLGESR
+769 AELSKLRILGESWV
-782 ITPYAEGQYKAF
+782 TPYAEGQYKAF
-794 VKLNEGATAQDA
+794 VKLNEGSTAQDA
-806 FEEIVHNIFDIDIA
+806 FEEIVHNIFDIDLA

-832 VSQTTAAGVAK
+832 VSQTAAAGVAG
-843 YKFGTDAEVRE
+843 YKFSTDAEVRE

-859 AQDFARNKIDQTN
+859 AQDFARNKLDQTN

-908 AEFERYLS
+908 AEFERYLMG
-916 EKIGLSDATMIER
+916 KIGLSDASMIER
-929 EVNRIEGEQGG
+929 EVSRIEGEQGG
-940 GQQLDLFLDSRA
+940 GQQLDLFQDSRA

-1299 SIRARDEAY
+1299 SIR
-1308 DAAVKSGDE
+1308 K
-1317 AEQQR
+1317 
-1322 LVNEAA
+1322 
-1328 KEAGYTPVFRKGS
+1328 
-1341 VTKKGEG
+1341 
-1348 GFHFGSELQA
+1348 ELQ
-1358 SSVESKEPT
+1358 E
-1367 KRYYIYA
+1367 
-1374 KNPIRLVDY
+1374 
-1383 SDWTDDGLTSQ
+1383 
-1394 GYSLEASTPIVY
+1394 
-1406 LNRHE
+1406 
-1411 GLGDRGAVD
+1411 
-1420 ADGYPL
+1420 
-1426 LPDEQ
+1426 
-1431 DALTDEEFL
+1431 
-1440 QLNTIATDSFI
+1440 
-1451 IRDPSQIKSADPITR
+1451 
-1466 DAEGNVIPLSQRF
+1466 
-1479 NPESNDIRFSIRKNL
+1479 
-1494 QAQSKSLGLAASGT
+1494 QSKSLGLAASGT
-1508 NADMSEAIRII
+1508 NADMSEAIRIVL
-1519 STDPKQWTKEDLDRI
+1519 TDPKQWTKEDLDRI

-1554 VTSIMRDGLKSGMVD
+1554 VKSIMRDGLKSGMVD

-1613 IPLMH
+1613 IPLIH

-1629 AINRTGKLNNLAT
+1629 AINRTGERNT
-1642 SFSIQSQEQI
+1642 SFSIQSQDQI

-1695 EGGAAPEKIRRQKL
+1695 EGGAAPEKIRRAKL
-1709 IQGIAE
+1709 IQAIAE

-1803 FFKKRLQIIDKE
+1803 FFKKRLQIVDRQ
-1815 LEKYLAKEYLEKIE
+1815 LEKHLSNEYDEELSRVFDR
-1829 TTLQNAKPRKGDSGV
+1829 AKPKKNKPGEKPKGIGADIQDLFAKVKEAQRWSAEEINAHLAAIDSRID
-1844 KKSTLGAVV
+1844 SEDLSPS
-1853 QEFADKAY
+1853 D
-1861 EASLL
+1861 EA
-1866 DNDATVERLES
+1866 RL
-1877 LEKQIAKADD
+1877 IR
-1887 PKKEADLVEAWAIT
+1887 EADLIGLVGGWRNKDSNAKAHAIATLKETWAKGYYNFILKKTQEKEQREADRMDAIAAT
-1901 NTFGALA
+1901 GKEGVLSERQEADKKENGWKGKFKKGYFNLISFDQFVSVLFGEKSDIATRLANGERNANSQKEDATQSKMDEISKFFAGLAGKDKLKGEQLRWKMAQKSLKPFEGTRWSELEFSEMEAVAATMLWMQEDGKRHMIGKLDDGGKPISAWNYTQEFVDLLEANLSKEAKALRDFLLKKYDTEYNSINKVYKALNGINLPKIANYSPVTVAPVNAPAGTAIDPVTGGVMAARGTSPGALRSRGQAIA
-1908 EQSSSRLKAALDYL
+1908 EPKFQDALQTYIAHTKQMEHWKAYAPFMAEANGILRNRDVQNAIEA
-1922 KKELAGGRAAR
+1922 KGGKEAKAVLNTWTDLFSQGGVRSAEAQLGLSKDISEAGGRAAR
-1933 RAAEQ
+1933 VALVGRIGTIIIQSTQLGAA
-1938 ARIDDI
+1938 
-1944 REKQGVISDAL
+1944 
-1955 PGWTDAGLNKVNSP
+1955 
-1969 GWWEE
+1969 
-1974 TKDLARQ
+1974 LAE
-1981 MVWSH
+1981 MPTG
-1986 ASYEQILRRILP
+1986 AYILRMSKLLSGNLGWKAAFESDYIQRRLNEMP
-1998 PEAQGIV
+1998 PIV
-2005 EEWSDRIRR
+2005 RQAVEGLKSDRPNVVKSAVEKLGR
-2014 ANGKTEAAAL
+2014 
-2024 KNWQN
+2024 
-2029 LIQAI
+2029 LI
-2034 QSGFGGKGFM
+2034 SG
-2044 KTADALSELG
+2044 ADALFTAGTYAITYDYHL
-2054 EKREGKVSKLEGRQ
+2054 KQ
-2068 VELETIP
+2068 
-2075 IDKAEQLVRGEM
+2075 A
-2087 NRGEY
+2087 
-2092 TKADIKQMEDALIA
+2092 KQMGIPSPEAYAKSVAERAVDKLAQPTRMGA
-2106 MPIESRRKHISI
+2106 RS
-2118 YRVIEEGR
+2118 VIENTSTGLIR
-2126 TESIPM
+2126 N
-2132 TLDEMIFTTM
+2132 FW
-2142 AWEQADVRVKMENS
+2142 AF
-2156 GWTQESYDQMVKE
+2156 
-2169 IASSKVA
+2169 AS
-2176 TAVRDYLKDFYR
+2176 
-2188 NSTKKINPVYSRM
+2188 
-2201 FGMGLPDN
+2201 
-2209 PDYAPTTYESRKA
+2209 ESRKNLGLA
-2222 SGEMSVDGSAVQ
+2222 AYAINVQ
-2234 NTTTPGFAKARVTH
+2234 DPARIGRTLFSLV
-2248 NEAFKITP
+2248 
-2256 ATQIYQQRSS
+2256 
-2266 EQAQWVAFAELHR
+2266 
-2279 EMNAVLNG
+2279 VLNSLLG
-2287 KNVRLSMKQENG
+2287 NVIR
-2299 KRLSELMSQVLDN
+2299 
-2312 IAKGGGVNTDAAYMK
+2312 
-2327 KWLGAATAGTA
+2327 
-2338 VASMSYNLK
+2338 
-2347 TIFNQFDAV
+2347 
-2356 TRFLYAMP
+2356 
-2364 LKDVMRAISN
+2364 
-2374 PQKVLE
+2374 
-2380 SVPKSWNSET
+2380 
-2390 VQNRVLQGSNPAAR
+2390 
-2404 FALKQAGMT
+2404 
-2413 PGKFLSAW
+2413 SAW
-2421 YGVGATGL
+2421 
-2429 QPMQYGDGGLTTL
+2429 
-2442 SSAIVYSDAH
+2442 
-2452 AKALKAGLSE
+2452 
-2462 KDAEARALDAMDAAI
+2462 
-2477 WRFSQ
+2477 
-2482 PVMFSAKSPVENNSH
+2482 
-2497 AAMKLL
+2497 
-2503 YMFASD
+2503 SD
-2509 ARLKTGILI
+2509 AR
-2518 DAVQSIKD
+2518 
-2526 GKGSKADHLRRIG
+2526 
-2539 VVFLGAMLAQT
+2539 
-2550 VSNIYRDIFSDD
+2550 DD
-2562 DDDEIWTAGGYAKAA
+2562 DDDELLDEKHWGWKRMLTSSMVDSIQVRGIPVLGDAISSGFYDAVNQYHQTGSLINFGGFIRAMKHIPKYVEGDADWEMTFKDIDGILSVGGLFNESIAA
-2577 MLAPFQ
+2577 
-2583 GFFLLGTAIDVA
+2583 A
-2595 ASSLTGQRAYTNSS
+2595 ASLSHLAN
-2609 NPLVTAGINAINAA
+2609 
-2623 KHSSDILQTDDME
+2623 D
-2636 AFFKELGRI
+2636 AFGVSK
-2645 ARAISLTPVTAVP
+2645 
-2658 AAVLNPVKPIVGAKK
+2658 NAKK
-2673 NMDTGD
+2673 AVTGD

>member
-1 MPPEDLTSSSP
+1 MAENDPLTIQDPSP
-12 ASPQDDSSLL
+12 MGDAHLADDASMQQLNAIES
-22 TSPVPPPEQ
+22 TSNMGAAKVADEQ
-31 APVFADR
+31 SIESKRKQERVLAKNS
-38 IALDQTL
+38 LDQ
-45 QQPSMADR
+45 
-53 IAVDEEENKRQRLEN
+53 
-68 ERKRMKEVDLLSKI
+68 KELY
-82 LPDTKSQT
+82 
-90 KEMAG
+90 
-95 IQTQANALIDPKLYT
+95 KLYPALQDSDDLAPGT
-110 DMTVNWRATAAL
+110 SDTASVMLNLAYR
-122 MGKPLD
+122 MSRPLD
-128 ELDATQYGDYKAQIA
+128 DVIRNFEEYKTGYARNKGWDATI
-143 VKLNKPAPKSE
+143 SE
-154 SEYRSMLSEYFVRE
+154 SGMRSKFQEEFKVEDS
-168 KDKDTALNELYGN
+168 KQTALNELYGN

-243 KGAETFSALMD
+243 RGAETFSALMD

-282 VYNYIGLAA
+282 VYSYIGLAA

-542 MAAALREDMPDKDF
+542 LTAALREDMPDKDF
-556 GALMKEYAGSRAET
+556 GELMKDYVGSRAET

-590 KNPAMQLADKQLA
+590 KNPALQLADKQLSI
-603 MAGFG
+603 AGFG

-621 EEKATRIEQEWSKR
+621 EEKATRVEQEWSKR
-635 TEQDITAGKEQLA
+635 KESDISAGKDLIA
-648 ASIAEARSQ
+648 ARIAEAKSQ
-657 KAGDTVEVNTKADGT
+657 KAGDTVEVSTQPDGT

-680 AGKEVARVASEGEAV
+680 AGKEVARVASEDEAV

-723 DKLPNFEAQF
+723 DKLPNFEARF

-753 LVEAIKASIE
+753 LVESIKASIE

-769 TELAKLRVLGESR
+769 AELSKLRILGESWV
-782 ITPYAEGQYKAF
+782 TPYAEGQYKAF
-794 VKLNEGATAQDA
+794 MKLNEGATAQDA

-832 VSQTTAAGVAK
+832 VSQTTAAGVAG

-908 AEFERYLS
+908 AEFERYLMG
-916 EKIGLSDATMIER
+916 KIGLSDATMIER

-940 GQQLDLFLDSRA
+940 FSIKA
-952 TPEAGADVRTVG
+952 TDPDVVEKSDDTTEPG
-964 DTKIVGPTSFAIR
+964 TPAPDTKVEDLPLEDGEKIPWVDTSYAIR
-977 AYHGTP
+977 ALP
-983 HEVDR
+983 EVFPDMSQEIYDQILSETKTIAAIHIDR
-988 FSTEKIGTGE
+988 MKVGE
-998 GAAAFGYGL
+998 YAGLPLQGGMFYPAIVENLKKGVAWAFNAPNVARSVARRAAANGGYVKLVLMQEGNVVGNKTFGNIW
-1007 YFAQNQQVARI
+1007 FKQ
-1018 YQEQLRPLTEVRNLT
+1018 
-1033 VGGIEI
+1033 
-1039 YKDGNPVDY
+1039 
-1048 SPYQYTRTPKPEDYA
+1048 
-1063 RASLQED
+1063 LQEAVD
-1070 LLINEHE
+1070 AKKISKTSALKELNRVRELNAKTTGHE
-1077 LRSAFD
+1077 KAWKSLD
-1083 SKGIQGAK
+1083 EAK
-1091 EAMEAVIKDRLE
+1091 EAILSMPQQKRGSTYFQKTQTETKAEGVKIAYQSLLAQKMTKLGFPD
-1103 MAREEDPEKAPFY
+1103 AREIVENIEEPSFKGVPKGATVGIIKFDPHPEDAPILTANEAGVPEHMSY
-1116 ETALKRL
+1116 GYVL
-1123 QDDHNTHVD
+1123 
-1132 FEKGKSNLYRVEID
+1132 KGKPVARMTKYKVVDEQFPETKN
-1146 AEEDH
+1146 
-1151 LLLWDKSI
+1151 
-1159 NDQPD
+1159 Q
-1164 AVKEIVRGILKEKG
+1164 ILTQQHTDFPLE
-1178 YLRAND
+1178 
-1184 NGPRVLKSAFDAY
+1184 
-1197 KMAEGAAFRDGDGSG
+1197 
-1212 IYEMIAS
+1212 
-1219 NLIEKSG
+1219 
-1226 SARGSDYAAEKMAS
+1226 
-1240 DLLDKNGIRGI
+1240 
-1251 KYLDAG
+1251 
-1257 SRGTS
+1257 
-1262 KRTHNFVIFDGK
+1262 H
-1274 HIQITEK
+1274 
-1281 NGQPVSVEDVP
+1281 SV
-1292 VDGDTSF
+1292 SF

-1322 LVNEAA
+1322 LVDEAA

-1440 QLNTIATDSFI
+1440 QLNPIATDSFI
-1451 IRDPSQIKSADPITR
+1451 IRDPSQIKSADPVTR
-1466 DAEGNVIPLSQRF
+1466 DDAGNVIPLSQRF
-1479 NPESNDIRFSIRKNL
+1479 NPESNDIRFSI
-1494 QAQSKSLGLAASGT
+1494 
-1508 NADMSEAIRII
+1508 
-1519 STDPKQWTKEDLDRI
+1519 
-1534 APELSIHQDFKE
+1534 
-1546 GAGKDPER
+1546 
-1554 VTSIMRDGLKSGMVD
+1554 
-1569 SVYNW
+1569 
-1574 TKDQFTYAK
+1574 
-1583 GRLEGGDA
+1583 
-1591 YIFLSGKLK
+1591 
-1600 YLSKDNPRLAEGN
+1600 
-1613 IPLMH
+1613 
-1618 IQPKAGEDLLE
+1618 
-1629 AINRTGKLNNLAT
+1629 
-1642 SFSIQSQEQI
+1642 QSQAQI

-1664 FAEGRMALYER
+1664 FDEGRMALYER

-1695 EGGAAPEKIRRQKL
+1695 EGGAAPEKIRRAKL

-1727 RGKVGGFSQ
+1727 RGKVGGFG
-1736 VASIDPVSVMKNG
+1736 VLARGGTGDTFLANFFRDRVRMID
-1749 EVVATSKNEKGAI
+1749 E
-1762 VAAWLQEGL
+1762 Q
-1771 SIGKANQKT
+1771 
-1780 SLPDGY
+1780 
-1786 TIEGKEDD
+1786 
-1794 QMHDRALAD
+1794 
-1803 FFKKRLQIIDKE
+1803 
-1815 LEKYLAKEYLEKIE
+1815 LEKYLSNEYDEELYRIFER
-1829 TTLQNAKPRKGDSGV
+1829 AKPKKDKPGEKPKGIGADIQDLFAKVKEAQRWSAEEINAHLAAIDSRID
-1844 KKSTLGAVV
+1844 SEDLSPS
-1853 QEFADKAY
+1853 D
-1861 EASLL
+1861 EA
-1866 DNDATVERLES
+1866 RL
-1877 LEKQIAKADD
+1877 IR
-1887 PKKEADLVEAWAIT
+1887 EADLIGLVGGWRNKDSNAKAHAIATLKETWAKGYYNFILKKTQEKEQREADRMEAIAAT
-1901 NTFGALA
+1901 GKVGVLSERQEADKKENGWKGKFKKGYFNLIGWDQFVSVLFGEKSDIATRLANGERNANSQKEDATQAKMDEISKFFAGLAGKDKLKGEQLRWKMAQKSLKPFEGTRWSNLEFSEMEAVAATMLWMQEDGKRHMIGKLDDGGKPISAWNYTQEFVDLLEANLSKEAKALRDFLLKKYDTEYDSINKVYKALNGINLPKIANYSPVTVAPVNAPAGTAIDPVTGGVMAARGTSPGALRTRGQAIA
-1908 EQSSSRLKAALDYL
+1908 EPKFQDALQTYIAHTKQMEHWKAYAPFMAEANGILRNRDVQNAIEA
-1922 KKELAGGRAAR
+1922 KGGKEAKAVLNTWTDLFSQGGVRSAEAQLGLSKDISEAGGRAAR
-1933 RAAEQ
+1933 VALVGRIGTIIIQSTQLGAA
-1938 ARIDDI
+1938 
-1944 REKQGVISDAL
+1944 
-1955 PGWTDAGLNKVNSP
+1955 
-1969 GWWEE
+1969 
-1974 TKDLARQ
+1974 LAE
-1981 MVWSH
+1981 MPTG
-1986 ASYEQILRRILP
+1986 AYILRMSKLLSGNLGWKAAFESDYIQRRLNEMPPIVRQAVEGLKSDRP
-1998 PEAQGIV
+1998 NVVKSAVEKLGRLISGADAIFTAGTYAITYDYHLKQAKQMGIPSPEAYAKSV
-2005 EEWSDRIRR
+2005 AER
-2014 ANGKTEAAAL
+2014 AV
-2024 KNWQN
+2024 
-2029 LIQAI
+2029 
-2034 QSGFGGKGFM
+2034 
-2044 KTADALSELG
+2044 D
-2054 EKREGKVSKLEGRQ
+2054 KLAQPTRMGAR
-2068 VELETIP
+2068 
-2075 IDKAEQLVRGEM
+2075 
-2087 NRGEY
+2087 
-2092 TKADIKQMEDALIA
+2092 
-2106 MPIESRRKHISI
+2106 S
-2118 YRVIEEGR
+2118 VIENTSTGLIR
-2126 TESIPM
+2126 N
-2132 TLDEMIFTTM
+2132 FW
-2142 AWEQADVRVKMENS
+2142 AF
-2156 GWTQESYDQMVKE
+2156 
-2169 IASSKVA
+2169 AS
-2176 TAVRDYLKDFYR
+2176 
-2188 NSTKKINPVYSRM
+2188 
-2201 FGMGLPDN
+2201 
-2209 PDYAPTTYESRKA
+2209 ESRKNLGLA
-2222 SGEMSVDGSAVQ
+2222 AYAINVQ
-2234 NTTTPGFAKARVTH
+2234 DPARIGRTLFSLV
-2248 NEAFKITP
+2248 
-2256 ATQIYQQRSS
+2256 
-2266 EQAQWVAFAELHR
+2266 
-2279 EMNAVLNG
+2279 VLNSLLG
-2287 KNVRLSMKQENG
+2287 NVIRN
-2299 KRLSELMSQVLDN
+2299 
-2312 IAKGGGVNTDAAYMK
+2312 
-2327 KWLGAATAGTA
+2327 
-2338 VASMSYNLK
+2338 
-2347 TIFNQFDAV
+2347 
-2356 TRFLYAMP
+2356 
-2364 LKDVMRAISN
+2364 
-2374 PQKVLE
+2374 
-2380 SVPKSWNSET
+2380 
-2390 VQNRVLQGSNPAAR
+2390 
-2404 FALKQAGMT
+2404 
-2413 PGKFLSAW
+2413 AW
-2421 YGVGATGL
+2421 
-2429 QPMQYGDGGLTTL
+2429 
-2442 SSAIVYSDAH
+2442 
-2452 AKALKAGLSE
+2452 
-2462 KDAEARALDAMDAAI
+2462 
-2477 WRFSQ
+2477 
-2482 PVMFSAKSPVENNSH
+2482 
-2497 AAMKLL
+2497 
-2503 YMFASD
+2503 SD
-2509 ARLKTGILI
+2509 AR
-2518 DAVQSIKD
+2518 
-2526 GKGSKADHLRRIG
+2526 
-2539 VVFLGAMLAQT
+2539 
-2550 VSNIYRDIFSDD
+2550 DD
-2562 DDDEIWTAGGYAKAA
+2562 DDDEWFDEKHWGLKRMLTSTAVDSLQVRGIPVLGDAISSGFYDAVNQYHQTGSLINFGGFIRAMKHIPKYVEGDADWEMTFKDIDGILSVGGLFNESIAA
-2577 MLAPFQ
+2577 
-2583 GFFLLGTAIDVA
+2583 A
-2595 ASSLTGQRAYTNSS
+2595 ASLSHLAN
-2609 NPLVTAGINAINAA
+2609 
-2623 KHSSDILQTDDME
+2623 D
-2636 AFFKELGRI
+2636 AFGVSK
-2645 ARAISLTPVTAVP
+2645 
-2658 AAVLNPVKPIVGAKK
+2658 NAKK
-2673 NMDTGD
+2673 AVTGD

>member
-1 MPPEDLTSSSP
+1 
-12 ASPQDDSSLL
+12 
-22 TSPVPPPEQ
+22 
-31 APVFADR
+31 
-38 IALDQTL
+38 
-45 QQPSMADR
+45 MADR

-143 VKLNKPAPKSE
+143 VKLNRPAPKSE
-154 SEYRSMLSEYFVRE
+154 SEYRSMLSEYFVKE

-191 MGKNRAMVGLPTE
+191 MGKNRAMVGLPTD
-204 YVKQWE
+204 YVKEWE
-210 EQHKDLIGGDAG
+210 ATHKDLIDGDAG
-222 FHAQANRVY
+222 YHAQANRVY

-264 IAQVAEH
+264 ISQVAEH
-271 LSSSTP
+271 LSSSSP

-282 VYNYIGLAA
+282 VYRYVGLAA
-291 EAGHIDR
+291 QTGQIDR

-304 AINMGQSFS
+304 AINMGKNLS
-313 RGFDF
+313 RTFDF
-318 IPQGTL
+318 VPQGTL
-324 QGQEDAFREMRDT
+324 QGQEDAFIEMRDT
-337 LATGKVWLRKAEG
+337 LATGKVWLRTKEG
-350 TPTLNDVYRP
+350 KPTLNDVYRP
-360 SQGAVGSAIN
+360 SQGAVGSAAN

-388 QAEGG
+388 QAESN

-400 RELRNAAKSSVDP
+400 RELRNVAKSEVDP
-413 IRPVFE
+413 IRPVNEGGFLG
-419 DSAIERGAYGLAGSL
+419 AAERGAYGLAGSI

-442 NPAIGM
+442 NPVIGM
-448 LAYQA
+448 MAYQA
-453 QEYDRIMLENP
+453 QEYDRIVLENP
-464 EIDPTFAKGL
+464 DMARGAAKGL
-474 SLVEGAGNA
+474 SLLEGAGNA

-518 VGVEILEQNLQ
+518 VGVEVLEQNLQ

-542 MAAALREDMPDKDF
+542 LTAALREDMPDKDF
-556 GALMKEYAGSRAET
+556 GALMKDYMGSRAET

-578 LIGGGI
+578 LLGGGI

-590 KNPAMQLADKQLA
+590 KNPAMQMADKQLEV
-603 MAGFG
+603 AGFG

-621 EEKATRIEQEWSKR
+621 EEKAARIEQEWGKR
-635 TEQDITAGKEQLA
+635 TETDITAGKELLA
-648 ASIAEARSQ
+648 ASIAEARNS
-657 KAGDTVEVNTKADGT
+657 KGGDTIEVNTKADGAS
-672 NEWIVRDP
+672 EWIVRDP
-680 AGKEVARVASEGEAV
+680 AGKEVARVSSEEEAA
-695 TIIAD
+695 TIITD

-706 KSQANVVAD
+706 RSQANVVAD

-733 GGEVTPEQLLKD
+733 GGEVSPEVLMKE
-745 AEAKGDTK
+745 AEAKGDKK
-753 LVEAIKASIE
+753 LVESIKASIE
-763 AHGNDP
+763 AHGADP
-769 TELAKLRVLGESR
+769 ANLSKLRILGESWV
-782 ITPYAEGQYKAF
+782 TPYGEGQYKAF
-794 VKLNEGATAQDA
+794 VKLNEGSTALDA
-806 FEEIVHNIFDIDIA
+806 FEELAHNIFDIDVA
-820 EGRITKEQARAW
+820 EGRITKEQAREW
-832 VSQTTAAGVAK
+832 VSQAAAAGVAN

-859 AQDFARNKIDQTN
+859 AQDFAQNRLDQTN

-908 AEFERYLS
+908 AEFERYLMG
-916 EKIGLSDATMIER
+916 KVGLSDASMIER
-929 EVNRIEGEQGG
+929 EVNRIEGEQGE
-940 GQQLDLFLDSRA
+940 RA
-952 TPEAGADVRTVG
+952 
-964 DTKIVGPTSFAIR
+964 
-977 AYHGTP
+977 
-983 HEVDR
+983 
-988 FSTEKIGTGE
+988 
-998 GAAAFGYGL
+998 
-1007 YFAQNQQVARI
+1007 
-1018 YQEQLRPLTEVRNLT
+1018 
-1033 VGGIEI
+1033 
-1039 YKDGNPVDY
+1039 
-1048 SPYQYTRTPKPEDYA
+1048 
-1063 RASLQED
+1063 
-1070 LLINEHE
+1070 
-1077 LRSAFD
+1077 
-1083 SKGIQGAK
+1083 
-1091 EAMEAVIKDRLE
+1091 
-1103 MAREEDPEKAPFY
+1103 
-1116 ETALKRL
+1116 
-1123 QDDHNTHVD
+1123 
-1132 FEKGKSNLYRVEID
+1132 
-1146 AEEDH
+1146 
-1151 LLLWDKSI
+1151 
-1159 NDQPD
+1159 
-1164 AVKEIVRGILKEKG
+1164 
-1178 YLRAND
+1178 
-1184 NGPRVLKSAFDAY
+1184 
-1197 KMAEGAAFRDGDGSG
+1197 
-1212 IYEMIAS
+1212 
-1219 NLIEKSG
+1219 
-1226 SARGSDYAAEKMAS
+1226 
-1240 DLLDKNGIRGI
+1240 
-1251 KYLDAG
+1251 
-1257 SRGTS
+1257 
-1262 KRTHNFVIFDGK
+1262 
-1274 HIQITEK
+1274 
-1281 NGQPVSVEDVP
+1281 
-1292 VDGDTSF
+1292 F

-1322 LVNEAA
+1322 LVDEAA
-1328 KEAGYTPVFRKGS
+1328 KEAGYTVKASHGSSARFNEFSHEFGGYATDAKSAKGAFFFSDGERTPKAYAVYASEEGPVKDLMRKADQAEAKGDWDAYEKYILQAEEM
-1341 VTKKGEG
+1341 VYGEQGADATFKRRENATIYNTYLKGEMLEMDAEG
-1348 GFHFGSELQA
+1348 MTPAELSQA
-1358 SSVESKEPT
+1358 K
-1367 KRYYIYA
+1367 
-1374 KNPIRLVDY
+1374 
-1383 SDWTDDGLTSQ
+1383 Q
-1394 GYSLEASTPIVY
+1394 F
-1406 LNRHE
+1406 
-1411 GLGDRGAVD
+1411 
-1420 ADGYPL
+1420 
-1426 LPDEQ
+1426 
-1431 DALTDEEFL
+1431 EEFDGSITAAL
-1440 QLNTIATDSFI
+1440 KDAKSKGYDGVV
-1451 IRDPSQIKSADPITR
+1451 IRNLDDAPNLTEVSNHYAVFDPSNIKLSDPITR
-1466 DAEGNVIPLSQRF
+1466 DDEGNVIPLSQRF
-1479 NPESNDIRFSIRKNL
+1479 NPESNDIR
-1494 QAQSKSLGLAASGT
+1494 
-1508 NADMSEAIRII
+1508 
-1519 STDPKQWTKEDLDRI
+1519 
-1534 APELSIHQDFKE
+1534 
-1546 GAGKDPER
+1546 
-1554 VTSIMRDGLKSGMVD
+1554 
-1569 SVYNW
+1569 Y
-1574 TKDQFTYAK
+1574 
-1583 GRLEGGDA
+1583 
-1591 YIFLSGKLK
+1591 
-1600 YLSKDNPRLAEGN
+1600 
-1613 IPLMH
+1613 
-1618 IQPKAGEDLLE
+1618 
-1629 AINRTGKLNNLAT
+1629 
-1642 SFSIQSQEQI
+1642 SIQSQDQI

-1664 FAEGRMALYER
+1664 FAEGRMALYEK

-1684 AENKDILDALK
+1684 AENKEILDALK

-1736 VASIDPVSVMKNG
+1736 IASIDPVSLFKGG

-1762 VAAWLQEGL
+1762 VSAWLKEGL
-1771 SIGKANQKT
+1771 NLGQANKKT
-1780 SLPDGY
+1780 QLPEGY
-1786 TIEGKEDD
+1786 RVEVKEDD
-1794 QMHDRALAD
+1794 QMRDTALAD

-1815 LEKYLAKEYLEKIE
+1815 LEKHLAKEYLAKIE
-1829 TTLQNAKPRKGDSGV
+1829 ETLQNAKPRKGPNGV
-1844 KKSTLGAVV
+1844 KKSTLGAVT

-1866 DNDATVERLES
+1866 DNDATVARLES

-1887 PKKEADLVEAWAIT
+1887 PKKEADLVDEWAIT

-1908 EQSSSRLKAALDYL
+1908 EQSSAKLKTALDFL

-1933 RAAEQ
+1933 KAAEQ

-1944 REKQGVISDAL
+1944 REKQGVIADAL

-1969 GWWEE
+1969 DWWNGI
-1974 TKDLARQ
+1974 KDLARQ

-1998 PEAQGIV
+1998 PEAHGIV
-2005 EEWSDRIRR
+2005 EEWSNRIRK
-2014 ANGKTEAAAL
+2014 ANGKTEVAAM

-2029 LIQAI
+2029 LVEAI
-2034 QSGFGGKGFM
+2034 QKGAGGNGFM

-2054 EKREGKVSKLEGRQ
+2054 EKREGKVSKLEGRE
-2068 VELETIP
+2068 VELESIP

-2087 NRGEY
+2087 NRGDY
-2092 TKADIKQMEDALIA
+2092 TKADLQQIEDALIA
-2106 MPIESRRKHISI
+2106 MPIESQKKNISI

-2142 AWEQADVRVKMENS
+2142 AWEQSDVRVKMENS
-2156 GWTQESYDQMVKE
+2156 GWTQESYDAMQKE

-2176 TAVRDYLKDFYR
+2176 TAVKDYLKEFYR
-2188 NSTKKINPVYSRM
+2188 NSTKEINPVFSRM

-2209 PDYAPTTYESRKA
+2209 PDYAPTSYESRKA
-2222 SGEMSVDGSAVQ
+2222 GGEMSMDGSAAQ
-2234 NTTTPGFAKARVTH
+2234 STTTPGFAKARVTH

-2256 ATQIYQQRSS
+2256 ATQIYQQRSA

-2312 IAKGGGVNTDAAYMK
+2312 IAQGGGVNTDAAYIKGMI
-2327 KWLGAATAGTA
+2327 GAATSGTA
-2338 VASMSYNLK
+2338 VASMGYNLK
-2347 TIFNQFDAV
+2347 TIFNQFDSV

-2364 LKDVMRAISN
+2364 LKDVMRAIAN
-2374 PQKVLE
+2374 PQKVIDSL
-2380 SVPKSWNSET
+2380 PKAWHSEV
-2390 VQNRVLQGSNPAAR
+2390 VQNRILEGSNPAAR

-2413 PGKFLSAW
+2413 PSKFLSAW
-2421 YGVGATGL
+2421 YGIGATGL
-2429 QPMQYGDGGLTTL
+2429 KPMQYADGALTTL
-2442 SSAIVYSDAH
+2442 SSAIVYADAH

-2462 KDAEARALDAMDAAI
+2462 KDAEARAMGAMDAAI

-2509 ARLKTGILI
+2509 ARLKTGIII

-2550 VSNIYRDIFSDD
+2550 VSNIYRDLFSDD
-2562 DDDEIWTAGGYAKAA
+2562 DDDEIWTASGYGKAA

-2583 GFFLLGTAIDVA
+2583 GLFLLGTAIDVGL
-2595 ASSLTGQRAYTNSS
+2595 SSMFGERAYTNSS
-2609 NPLVTAGINAINAA
+2609 NPLVTAGSNAIVAA

-2673 NMDTGD
+2673 NIDKGE

>member
-1 MPPEDLTSSSP
+1 MSYGYVLKGK
-12 ASPQDDSSLL
+12 
-22 TSPVPPPEQ
+22 PV
-31 APVFADR
+31 ARMTKYKV
-38 IALDQTL
+38 
-45 QQPSMADR
+45 
-53 IAVDEEENKRQRLEN
+53 VDEQFPETKNQ
-68 ERKRMKEVDLLSKI
+68 I
-82 LPDTKSQT
+82 L
-90 KEMAG
+90 
-95 IQTQANALIDPKLYT
+95 TQQHT
-110 DMTVNWRATAAL
+110 DF
-122 MGKPLD
+122 P
-128 ELDATQYGDYKAQIA
+128 
-143 VKLNKPAPKSE
+143 
-154 SEYRSMLSEYFVRE
+154 
-168 KDKDTALNELYGN
+168 
-181 VVLKAFQDTG
+181 
-191 MGKNRAMVGLPTE
+191 
-204 YVKQWE
+204 
-210 EQHKDLIGGDAG
+210 
-222 FHAQANRVY
+222 
-231 NQTLKDIESIRG
+231 
-243 KGAETFSALMD
+243 
-254 FTQGKADDER
+254 
-264 IAQVAEH
+264 
-271 LSSSTP
+271 
-277 EERQK
+277 
-282 VYNYIGLAA
+282 
-291 EAGHIDR
+291 
-298 AGIEQF
+298 
-304 AINMGQSFS
+304 
-313 RGFDF
+313 
-318 IPQGTL
+318 
-324 QGQEDAFREMRDT
+324 
-337 LATGKVWLRKAEG
+337 
-350 TPTLNDVYRP
+350 
-360 SQGAVGSAIN
+360 
-370 IDLTGREATPEE
+370 
-382 VATLKA
+382 
-388 QAEGG
+388 
-393 LKTFGVI
+393 
-400 RELRNAAKSSVDP
+400 
-413 IRPVFE
+413 
-419 DSAIERGAYGLAGSL
+419 
-434 GIMVPVAI
+434 
-442 NPAIGM
+442 
-448 LAYQA
+448 
-453 QEYDRIMLENP
+453 
-464 EIDPTFAKGL
+464 
-474 SLVEGAGNA
+474 
-483 ALDRL
+483 
-488 QLGAINGKL
+488 
-497 PVFGGLL
+497 
-504 NGIKNNGIRRVLTT
+504 
-518 VGVEILEQNLQ
+518 LEQ
-529 EGAQDLIAPLTET
+529 
-542 MAAALREDMPDKDF
+542 
-556 GALMKEYAGSRAET
+556 
-570 FFAVLPLA
+570 
-578 LIGGGI
+578 
-584 GTYRDL
+584 
-590 KNPAMQLADKQLA
+590 
-603 MAGFG
+603 
-608 PAQRDYINQASSM
+608 
-621 EEKATRIEQEWSKR
+621 
-635 TEQDITAGKEQLA
+635 
-648 ASIAEARSQ
+648 
-657 KAGDTVEVNTKADGT
+657 
-672 NEWIVRDP
+672 
-680 AGKEVARVASEGEAV
+680 
-695 TIIAD
+695 
-700 RGEAEI
+700 
-706 KSQANVVAD
+706 
-715 LLDSDWRK
+715 
-723 DKLPNFEAQF
+723 
-733 GGEVTPEQLLKD
+733 
-745 AEAKGDTK
+745 
-753 LVEAIKASIE
+753 
-763 AHGNDP
+763 
-769 TELAKLRVLGESR
+769 
-782 ITPYAEGQYKAF
+782 
-794 VKLNEGATAQDA
+794 
-806 FEEIVHNIFDIDIA
+806 
-820 EGRITKEQARAW
+820 
-832 VSQTTAAGVAK
+832 
-843 YKFGTDAEVRE
+843 
-854 SMAQI
+854 
-859 AQDFARNKIDQTN
+859 
-872 LPSSF
+872 
-877 VAFLKKLYT
+877 
-886 EFVEFMRRA
+886 
-895 KLLDQ
+895 
-900 AFAEGKID
+900 
-908 AEFERYLS
+908 
-916 EKIGLSDATMIER
+916 
-929 EVNRIEGEQGG
+929 
-940 GQQLDLFLDSRA
+940 
-952 TPEAGADVRTVG
+952 
-964 DTKIVGPTSFAIR
+964 
-977 AYHGTP
+977 
-983 HEVDR
+983 
-988 FSTEKIGTGE
+988 
-998 GAAAFGYGL
+998 
-1007 YFAQNQQVARI
+1007 
-1018 YQEQLRPLTEVRNLT
+1018 
-1033 VGGIEI
+1033 
-1039 YKDGNPVDY
+1039 
-1048 SPYQYTRTPKPEDYA
+1048 
-1063 RASLQED
+1063 
-1070 LLINEHE
+1070 
-1077 LRSAFD
+1077 
-1083 SKGIQGAK
+1083 
-1091 EAMEAVIKDRLE
+1091 
-1103 MAREEDPEKAPFY
+1103 
-1116 ETALKRL
+1116 
-1123 QDDHNTHVD
+1123 
-1132 FEKGKSNLYRVEID
+1132 
-1146 AEEDH
+1146 
-1151 LLLWDKSI
+1151 
-1159 NDQPD
+1159 
-1164 AVKEIVRGILKEKG
+1164 
-1178 YLRAND
+1178 
-1184 NGPRVLKSAFDAY
+1184 
-1197 KMAEGAAFRDGDGSG
+1197 
-1212 IYEMIAS
+1212 
-1219 NLIEKSG
+1219 
-1226 SARGSDYAAEKMAS
+1226 
-1240 DLLDKNGIRGI
+1240 
-1251 KYLDAG
+1251 
-1257 SRGTS
+1257 
-1262 KRTHNFVIFDGK
+1262 
-1274 HIQITEK
+1274 
-1281 NGQPVSVEDVP
+1281 SV
-1292 VDGDTSF
+1292 SF

-1322 LVNEAA
+1322 LVDEAA

-1466 DAEGNVIPLSQRF
+1466 DDAGNVIPLSQRF
-1479 NPESNDIRFSIRKNL
+1479 NPESNDIRFSIREVDEATKLTYQEAQDRIDEIENRL
-1494 QAQSKSLGLAASGT
+1494 EQQGVDLSKLYFSGMESLEESGYSKMPDELEQAYRDRDQIGQNDLETNIGDIKKMLGKVA
-1508 NADMSEAIRII
+1508 SEAEQKRILKEYALDATDVGGQYMA
-1519 STDPKQWTKEDLDRI
+1519 STYTEKTVKSDPLQQAEKI
-1534 APELSIHQDFKE
+1534 
-1546 GAGKDPER
+1546 
-1554 VTSIMRDGLKSGMVD
+1554 
-1569 SVYNW
+1569 
-1574 TKDQFTYAK
+1574 
-1583 GRLEGGDA
+1583 A
-1591 YIFLSGKLK
+1591 YILADERGEMFDELKDVSAKTMQDAVDIVNGIGDYFGIDHRISKQSIEGK
-1600 YLSKDNPRLAEGN
+1600 
-1613 IPLMH
+1613 
-1618 IQPKAGEDLLE
+1618 
-1629 AINRTGKLNNLAT
+1629 
-1642 SFSIQSQEQI
+1642 SFSIQSQDQI

-1695 EGGAAPEKIRRQKL
+1695 EGGAAPEKIRRAKL
-1709 IQGIAE
+1709 IQAIAE

-1736 VASIDPVSVMKNG
+1736 LASIDPVSVTKDG

-1762 VAAWLQEGL
+1762 VSAWLKEGL
-1771 SIGKANQKT
+1771 GLGEANQKT

-1786 TIEGKEDD
+1786 TMEVRDD
-1794 QMHDRALAD
+1794 EPMRDTALAD

-1829 TTLQNAKPRKGDSGV
+1829 TTLQNAKPRKGDNGV

-1866 DNDATVERLES
+1866 DNDATVARIES

-1908 EQSSSRLKAALDYL
+1908 EQSSARLKAALDYL

-1944 REKQGVISDAL
+1944 REKQGIISDAL

-2452 AKALKAGLSE
+2452 AKALKAGLSG

>member
-12 ASPQDDSSLL
+12 TAPQDDSSLL

-45 QQPSMADR
+45 EQPSMADR

-154 SEYRSMLSEYFVRE
+154 SEYRSMLSEYFVKE

-191 MGKNRAMVGLPTE
+191 MGKTRAMVGLPTE

-210 EQHKDLIGGDAG
+210 TKHKDLIGGDAG

-243 KGAETFSALMD
+243 RGAETFSALMD

-337 LATGKVWLRKAEG
+337 IATGKVWLRKAEG

-370 IDLTGREATPEE
+370 IDMTGREATPEE

-453 QEYDRIMLENP
+453 QEFDRIMLENP
-464 EIDPTFAKGL
+464 EMQRNAAKGL
-474 SLVEGAGNA
+474 ALFEGAGNA

-556 GALMKEYAGSRAET
+556 GELMKDYVGSRAET

-590 KNPAMQLADKQLA
+590 KNPALQLADARLQE
-603 MAGFG
+603 AGFS
-608 PAQRDYINQASSM
+608 PAQRDYINQASSL
-621 EEKATRIEQEWSKR
+621 EEKNKRIEEEWSKR
-635 TEQDITAGKEQLA
+635 KESDIEAGKSLYE
-648 ASIAEARSQ
+648 SRIEEA
-657 KAGDTVEVNTKADGT
+657 KANRPRDIVEVNTRADGT
-672 NEWIVRDP
+672 SEWIVRDP
-680 AGKEVARVASEGEAV
+680 AGKEVARVASELEAV

-706 KSQANVVAD
+706 KNEANLVAD

-723 DKLPNFEAQF
+723 DKLPNFEARF

-753 LVEAIKASIE
+753 LVESIKASIE

-769 TELAKLRVLGESR
+769 AELSKLRILGESWV
-782 ITPYAEGQYKAF
+782 TPYAEGQYKAF
-794 VKLNEGATAQDA
+794 MKLNEGATAQDA

-820 EGRITKEQARAW
+820 EGRITKEQAREW
-832 VSQTTAAGVAK
+832 VSQTAAAGVAG
-843 YKFGTDAEVRE
+843 YKFSTDAEVRE

-908 AEFERYLS
+908 AEFERYLMG
-916 EKIGLSDATMIER
+916 KIGLSDATMIER
-929 EVNRIEGEQGG
+929 EVNRIEGEEGG
-940 GQQLDLFLDSRA
+940 GQQLDLFQDSRA

-998 GAAAFGYGL
+998 GGQAFGYGL
-1007 YFAQNQQVARI
+1007 YFAQNQDVAENYKVILGRAHSSLSI
-1018 YQEQLRPLTEVRNLT
+1018 DGKKYDGLNRHQLPEIDQLITDAWHSLPKNYRSKNELIRELKNKASSAFKEWKPRFKQAIEKAKSEAIDVSHPGNLYTVELDAEDHELLDWDKPLSEQSEEVRKALES
-1033 VGGIEI
+1033 I
-1039 YKDGNPVDY
+1039 
-1048 SPYQYTRTPKPEDYA
+1048 
-1063 RASLQED
+1063 
-1070 LLINEHE
+1070 
-1077 LRSAFD
+1077 
-1083 SKGIQGAK
+1083 
-1091 EAMEAVIKDRLE
+1091 IKDRTATEIADSYLQDATAQGATIYQLVAGSFGE
-1103 MAREEDPEKAPFY
+1103 REGKNDIAQASEAMASIGIKGIRYLDQGSRIVFDIKETSQGWRVSNSAGSHYFPTKEKAEEFI
-1116 ETALKRL
+1116 
-1123 QDDHNTHVD
+1123 NN
-1132 FEKGKSNLYRVEID
+1132 SN
-1146 AEEDH
+1146 
-1151 LLLWDKSI
+1151 
-1159 NDQPD
+1159 Q
-1164 AVKEIVRGILKEKG
+1164 
-1178 YLRAND
+1178 
-1184 NGPRVLKSAFDAY
+1184 
-1197 KMAEGAAFRDGDGSG
+1197 
-1212 IYEMIAS
+1212 
-1219 NLIEKSG
+1219 
-1226 SARGSDYAAEKMAS
+1226 
-1240 DLLDKNGIRGI
+1240 
-1251 KYLDAG
+1251 
-1257 SRGTS
+1257 
-1262 KRTHNFVIFDGK
+1262 THNFVIFDGK

-1308 DAAVKSGDE
+1308 DAAVKAGDE

-1322 LVNEAA
+1322 LVDEAA
-1328 KEAGYTPVFRKGS
+1328 REAGYTPVFRKGS

-1479 NPESNDIRFSIRKNL
+1479 NPESNDIRFSI
-1494 QAQSKSLGLAASGT
+1494 
-1508 NADMSEAIRII
+1508 
-1519 STDPKQWTKEDLDRI
+1519 
-1534 APELSIHQDFKE
+1534 
-1546 GAGKDPER
+1546 
-1554 VTSIMRDGLKSGMVD
+1554 
-1569 SVYNW
+1569 
-1574 TKDQFTYAK
+1574 
-1583 GRLEGGDA
+1583 
-1591 YIFLSGKLK
+1591 
-1600 YLSKDNPRLAEGN
+1600 
-1613 IPLMH
+1613 
-1618 IQPKAGEDLLE
+1618 
-1629 AINRTGKLNNLAT
+1629 
-1642 SFSIQSQEQI
+1642 QSQDQI

-1786 TIEGKEDD
+1786 TMEVRDD
-1794 QMHDRALAD
+1794 EPMRDTALAD
-1803 FFKKRLQIIDKE
+1803 FFKKRLQIIDRQ
-1815 LEKYLAKEYLEKIE
+1815 LEKYLSNEYDEELYRIFER
-1829 TTLQNAKPRKGDSGV
+1829 AKPKKDKPGEKPKGIGADIQDLFAKVKEAQKWSAEEINAHLAAIDSRID
-1844 KKSTLGAVV
+1844 SEDLSPS
-1853 QEFADKAY
+1853 D
-1861 EASLL
+1861 EA
-1866 DNDATVERLES
+1866 RL
-1877 LEKQIAKADD
+1877 IR
-1887 PKKEADLVEAWAIT
+1887 EADLIGLVGGWRNKDSNAKAHAIATLKETWAKGYYNFILKKMQEKEQREADRMEAIAAT
-1901 NTFGALA
+1901 GKEGVLAERQEADKKENGWKGKFKKGYFNLISFDQFVSVLFGEKSDIATRLANGERNANSQKEDATQSKMDEISKFFAGLAGKDKLKGEQLRWKMAQKSLKPFEGTRWSGLEFSEMEAVAATMLWMQEDGKRHMIGKLDDGGRPISAWNYTQEFVDLLEANLSKEAKALRDFLLKKYDTEYDSINKVYKALNGINLPKIANYSPVTVAPVNAPAGTAIDPVTGGVMAARGTSPGALRSRGQAIA
-1908 EQSSSRLKAALDYL
+1908 EPKFQDALQTYIAHTKQMEHWKAYAPFMAEANGILRNRDVQNAIEA
-1922 KKELAGGRAAR
+1922 KGGKEAKAVLNTWTDLFSQGGVRSAEAQLGLSKDISEAGGRAAR
-1933 RAAEQ
+1933 VALVGRIGTIIIQSTQLGAA
-1938 ARIDDI
+1938 
-1944 REKQGVISDAL
+1944 
-1955 PGWTDAGLNKVNSP
+1955 
-1969 GWWEE
+1969 
-1974 TKDLARQ
+1974 LAE
-1981 MVWSH
+1981 MPTG
-1986 ASYEQILRRILP
+1986 AYILRMSKLLSGNLGWKAAFESDYIQRRLNEMP
-1998 PEAQGIV
+1998 PIV
-2005 EEWSDRIRR
+2005 RQAVEGLKSDRPNVVKSAVEKLGR
-2014 ANGKTEAAAL
+2014 
-2024 KNWQN
+2024 
-2029 LIQAI
+2029 LI
-2034 QSGFGGKGFM
+2034 SG
-2044 KTADALSELG
+2044 ADALFTAGTYAITYDYHL
-2054 EKREGKVSKLEGRQ
+2054 KQ
-2068 VELETIP
+2068 
-2075 IDKAEQLVRGEM
+2075 A
-2087 NRGEY
+2087 
-2092 TKADIKQMEDALIA
+2092 KQMGIPSPEAYAKSVAERAVDKLAQPTRMGA
-2106 MPIESRRKHISI
+2106 RS
-2118 YRVIEEGR
+2118 VIENTSTGLIR
-2126 TESIPM
+2126 N
-2132 TLDEMIFTTM
+2132 FW
-2142 AWEQADVRVKMENS
+2142 AF
-2156 GWTQESYDQMVKE
+2156 
-2169 IASSKVA
+2169 AS
-2176 TAVRDYLKDFYR
+2176 
-2188 NSTKKINPVYSRM
+2188 
-2201 FGMGLPDN
+2201 
-2209 PDYAPTTYESRKA
+2209 ESRKNLGLA
-2222 SGEMSVDGSAVQ
+2222 AYAINVQ
-2234 NTTTPGFAKARVTH
+2234 DPARIGRTLFSLV
-2248 NEAFKITP
+2248 
-2256 ATQIYQQRSS
+2256 
-2266 EQAQWVAFAELHR
+2266 
-2279 EMNAVLNG
+2279 VLNSLLG
-2287 KNVRLSMKQENG
+2287 NVIR
-2299 KRLSELMSQVLDN
+2299 
-2312 IAKGGGVNTDAAYMK
+2312 
-2327 KWLGAATAGTA
+2327 
-2338 VASMSYNLK
+2338 
-2347 TIFNQFDAV
+2347 
-2356 TRFLYAMP
+2356 
-2364 LKDVMRAISN
+2364 
-2374 PQKVLE
+2374 
-2380 SVPKSWNSET
+2380 
-2390 VQNRVLQGSNPAAR
+2390 
-2404 FALKQAGMT
+2404 
-2413 PGKFLSAW
+2413 SAW
-2421 YGVGATGL
+2421 
-2429 QPMQYGDGGLTTL
+2429 
-2442 SSAIVYSDAH
+2442 
-2452 AKALKAGLSE
+2452 
-2462 KDAEARALDAMDAAI
+2462 
-2477 WRFSQ
+2477 
-2482 PVMFSAKSPVENNSH
+2482 
-2497 AAMKLL
+2497 
-2503 YMFASD
+2503 SD
-2509 ARLKTGILI
+2509 AR
-2518 DAVQSIKD
+2518 
-2526 GKGSKADHLRRIG
+2526 
-2539 VVFLGAMLAQT
+2539 
-2550 VSNIYRDIFSDD
+2550 DD
-2562 DDDEIWTAGGYAKAA
+2562 DDDELLDEKHWGWKRMLTSSMVDSIQVRGIPVLGDAISSGFYDAVNQYHQTGSLINFGGFVRAMKHIPKYVEGDADWEMTFKDIDGILSVGGLFNESIAA
-2577 MLAPFQ
+2577 
-2583 GFFLLGTAIDVA
+2583 A
-2595 ASSLTGQRAYTNSS
+2595 ASLSHLAN
-2609 NPLVTAGINAINAA
+2609 
-2623 KHSSDILQTDDME
+2623 D
-2636 AFFKELGRI
+2636 AFGVSK
-2645 ARAISLTPVTAVP
+2645 
-2658 AAVLNPVKPIVGAKK
+2658 NAKK
-2673 NMDTGD
+2673 AVTGD

>member
-1 MPPEDLTSSSP
+1 
-12 ASPQDDSSLL
+12 
-22 TSPVPPPEQ
+22 
-31 APVFADR
+31 
-38 IALDQTL
+38 
-45 QQPSMADR
+45 
-53 IAVDEEENKRQRLEN
+53 
-68 ERKRMKEVDLLSKI
+68 MKEVDLLSKI

-154 SEYRSMLSEYFVRE
+154 SEYRSMLSEYFVKE
-168 KDKDTALNELYGN
+168 KGKDTALNELYGN

-243 KGAETFSALMD
+243 RGAETFSALMD

-370 IDLTGREATPEE
+370 IDMTGREATPEE
-382 VATLKA
+382 VATLNA

-542 MAAALREDMPDKDF
+542 LTAALREDMPDKDF
-556 GALMKEYAGSRAET
+556 GELMKDYAGSRAET

-648 ASIAEARSQ
+648 ASIAEARAKQ
-657 KAGDTVEVNTKADGT
+657 GGDTVEVNTKADGA

-680 AGKEVARVASEGEAV
+680 AGKEVARVASEDEAV

-733 GGEVTPEQLLKD
+733 GGEVTPEQMLKD

-753 LVEAIKASIE
+753 LVESIKASIE

-769 TELAKLRVLGESR
+769 AELSKLRILGESWV
-782 ITPYAEGQYKAF
+782 TPYAEGQYKAF
-794 VKLNEGATAQDA
+794 VKLNEGSTAQDA
-806 FEEIVHNIFDIDIA
+806 FEELAHNIFDIDIA

-832 VSQTTAAGVAK
+832 VSQTAAAGVAG
-843 YKFGTDAEVRE
+843 YKFSTDAEVRE

-908 AEFERYLS
+908 AEFERYLMG
-916 EKIGLSDATMIER
+916 KIGLSDATMIER
-929 EVNRIEGEQGG
+929 EVNRIEGE
-940 GQQLDLFLDSRA
+940 
-952 TPEAGADVRTVG
+952 EM
-964 DTKIVGPTSFAIR
+964 
-977 AYHGTP
+977 
-983 HEVDR
+983 
-988 FSTEKIGTGE
+988 EK
-998 GAAAFGYGL
+998 
-1007 YFAQNQQVARI
+1007 
-1018 YQEQLRPLTEVRNLT
+1018 
-1033 VGGIEI
+1033 
-1039 YKDGNPVDY
+1039 
-1048 SPYQYTRTPKPEDYA
+1048 
-1063 RASLQED
+1063 
-1070 LLINEHE
+1070 
-1077 LRSAFD
+1077 
-1083 SKGIQGAK
+1083 
-1091 EAMEAVIKDRLE
+1091 
-1103 MAREEDPEKAPFY
+1103 
-1116 ETALKRL
+1116 
-1123 QDDHNTHVD
+1123 
-1132 FEKGKSNLYRVEID
+1132 
-1146 AEEDH
+1146 
-1151 LLLWDKSI
+1151 
-1159 NDQPD
+1159 
-1164 AVKEIVRGILKEKG
+1164 
-1178 YLRAND
+1178 
-1184 NGPRVLKSAFDAY
+1184 
-1197 KMAEGAAFRDGDGSG
+1197 
-1212 IYEMIAS
+1212 
-1219 NLIEKSG
+1219 
-1226 SARGSDYAAEKMAS
+1226 
-1240 DLLDKNGIRGI
+1240 
-1251 KYLDAG
+1251 
-1257 SRGTS
+1257 
-1262 KRTHNFVIFDGK
+1262 
-1274 HIQITEK
+1274 
-1281 NGQPVSVEDVP
+1281 
-1292 VDGDTSF
+1292 SF
-1299 SIRARDEAY
+1299 SIRSRDEEALSGIKNQDDWLKKVSEGTTHHDSMYRAGSPRTKHPFMARSMMDLDSLASGIEGDTQAYHGVFFKNPLVVKSKTEASQKLLGEDILKGVRAKVGEVSDNSKKILEADDRIGDAAEKAGY
-1308 DAAVKSGDE
+1308 DA
-1317 AEQQR
+1317 
-1322 LVNEAA
+1322 
-1328 KEAGYTPVFRKGS
+1328 
-1341 VTKKGEG
+1341 
-1348 GFHFGSELQA
+1348 
-1358 SSVESKEPT
+1358 
-1367 KRYYIYA
+1367 
-1374 KNPIRLVDY
+1374 
-1383 SDWTDDGLTSQ
+1383 
-1394 GYSLEASTPIVY
+1394 IVY
-1406 LNRHE
+1406 
-1411 GLGDRGAVD
+1411 
-1420 ADGYPL
+1420 P
-1426 LPDEQ
+1426 
-1431 DALTDEEFL
+1431 
-1440 QLNTIATDSFI
+1440 
-1451 IRDPSQIKSADPITR
+1451 
-1466 DAEGNVIPLSQRF
+1466 
-1479 NPESNDIRFSIRKNL
+1479 NDIQIIDKSIL
-1494 QAQSKSLGLAASGT
+1494 PT
-1508 NADMSEAIRII
+1508 
-1519 STDPKQWTKEDLDRI
+1519 
-1534 APELSIHQDFKE
+1534 
-1546 GAGKDPER
+1546 PER
-1554 VTSIMRDGLKSGMVD
+1554 VD
-1569 SVYNW
+1569 YNEESFPINLD
-1574 TKDQFTYAK
+1574 TGEEIYYGIGYD
-1583 GRLEGGDA
+1583 RILERV
-1591 YIFLSGKLK
+1591 KL
-1600 YLSKDNPRLAEGN
+1600 GN
-1613 IPLMH
+1613 
-1618 IQPKAGEDLLE
+1618 
-1629 AINRTGKLNNLAT
+1629 T
-1642 SFSIQSQEQI
+1642 SFSIQSQDQI

-1695 EGGAAPEKIRRQKL
+1695 EGGAAPEKIRRAKL

-1786 TIEGKEDD
+1786 TMQGKEDD

-2312 IAKGGGVNTDAAYMK
+2312 IAKGGGINTDAAYMK

-2452 AKALKAGLSE
+2452 AKALKAGLSG